1 MKKRLFSLFLS
12 ACLLLSMLPAQ
23 ALALL
28 DGSPLDKR
36 ETDQAR
42 YQIPGSG
49 TVAEA
54 SFEKAWNAI
63 AEAGRGGTVTLT
75 RNVTAK
81 DGSFGSGK
89 GFDAGGRIN
98 LPRGEVTIDLAG
110 HTIDRGLA
118 GAAAREG
125 GGVLYVGSGAVLTL
139 TDSKGGGK
147 ITGGNTTA
155 SGGGAFAAGKLALDG
170 VTISGNKAAVSGGGV
185 YNAGTV
191 SAKGV
196 VTITGNTAGG
206 KANNVFLSAGRTVAV
221 PAGLGNGAR
230 IGVTTASAPQPGAP
244 VTAASGQ
251 LTETDTK
258 RFTSDAGLETA
269 LVNGQVVLRLA
280 SDPVKGSEPE
290 PVQAPQ
296 NAAAQADGPDI
307 VVTLNP
313 MGGTVSTVSSLKINY
328 PASQENYTG
337 LPASPQ
343 KDGYTFGGWYRE
355 QDCSGAEVKNGDA
368 ITPRSAHTLYA
379 SWQAIAQATAEGDEA
394 EYSKD
399 GATVTGTFAA
409 MWNKAATD
417 GGTVKLLQGVTATDG
432 SFGTGA
438 GFSGDIT
445 VTDTMHKDHIYAGG
459 FILVPNGQTITLD
472 LNGHTINRGLS
483 KAQPYGHVIHVGNV
497 NLSDQETGSTATLIL
512 EDSGSTGTITGGNA
526 GGNSGL
532 DAGASIENATMD
544 FGGGVYIAQNG
555 NFTMNGG
562 TITGNHASVGGG
574 IHAFGSCVINN
585 GKIKDNKASITGGG
599 INAPAGQPLTLNG
612 GEITGNTTTLALS
625 GQGAGVF
632 VSNLK
637 TVYISGNPKIH
648 GNYWTPP
655 KDTPKEENIYLTYA
669 LDGTNNDA
677 VLTLTGELGAD
688 ADIRITTARKF
699 EGSTTKIT
707 VGVGDGTYNPSED
720 DKAKFMSDV
729 GYPVSLKGEGTDTP
743 TIIFGKA
750 DKSYTVTYHWNDGTG
765 KTEKQTY
772 TDGDTLALI
781 ADTPTREG
789 YTFDGWF
796 SNDGYIADGDTE
808 ITDASSIDVKS
819 NMDLFAHWTPNTY
832 KITYD
837 ANTGTGTMT
846 ADTAKH
852 GEAFTLPECGF
863 TAPTGKEFDCWA
875 IGSKDTGTKVKAGD
889 THLFEADTIVY
900 ATWKDNATTPDTFT
914 VTYHWNDG
922 SDPEHTDTQTYPLE
936 DGGNNLTFIT
946 EPTREGYTFE
956 GWYNAATG
964 GTKVEEGTAVT
975 KNMDLY
981 AHWEAKT
988 YTITYNANGGTGDMP
1003 KGTATHG
1010 EEFTLPKCGFT
1021 PPEDK
1026 EFDRWAI
1033 GSETGTKVEAEKT
1046 YLFTADTTV
1055 YAIWKD
1061 VETPP
1066 EKETFKITLDANGG
1080 TIGGQPTKTINVEKD
1095 NPYGDLGTP
1104 VREGF
1109 DFIGWFTEEDGGE
1122 QVKSTDI
1129 PTGDT
1134 TLYAHWTKGEEPP
1147 TPDAEARWIY
1157 TDNSDK
1163 TVTEDGTFEDMW
1175 NNAMGLSRASTV
1187 MLLKDITATNGSF
1200 GRGDG
1205 FSDSGFVL
1213 VPDVAAI
1220 TLDLNGKTLSRN
1232 LDTPQQNGHVIE
1244 IEQGAIFTLTDTS
1257 EAQTGMLTGGNTT
1270 DTGGGI
1276 LHRGDE
1282 FYFRG
1287 GKITGNKAE
1296 KNGGGVYHDGKTFL
1310 MTGGEISGNNATS
1323 TGGGVHHLSGTF
1335 QMTGGKISGN
1345 NATDG
1350 GGVYQGGDTFK
1361 MEGGEITENT
1371 ATLGGGVYHY
1381 VGSFQMEDGK
1391 IFENNAKNGGG
1402 VYHDRDTFQMTG
1414 GEITGNNAAEN
1425 GGGVY
1430 HDNDVFRMAGG
1441 KISGNNT
1448 DGNGGGVYH
1457 ANGQFTVEDN
1467 GEISGNTAKNGG
1479 GIYARSS
1486 TGIKKSDASIH
1497 DNTATGNGGGIYLAH
1512 GQLDM
1517 EGGKITGNSAKLG
1530 GGVYYGGEKEGDQP
1544 TFRVA
1549 GTVEVSGNQGG
1560 NVYLTDGML
1569 INNKTGYLL
1578 EDASKIWVT
1587 TEIKPAEGAPVTI
1600 AKPFKDDEN
1609 KSAVFKSDEPYQVQ
1623 WDDAKKEVQL
1633 VVPNKFVVEYDP
1645 NDGTLPDDEKYQYY
1659 DKAGTE
1665 TIKDMPEPSREGYT
1679 FLGWFTEAD
1688 GGEKITEEDNVPVK
1702 SNMTLYAHWE
1712 EIVETFKVT
1721 YDANGGSGTM
1731 RGHTEVL
1738 PDEEITL
1745 KQNGFTAPSGME
1757 FNYWAVGSTSGEQK
1771 KPGDKITVAKDTTV
1785 YAIWKTKSNPPE
1797 PSKPSRPSGGGS
1809 SGGGSSSSSTLTI
1822 TSSAGTG
1829 GSISP
1834 KGRVEVKR
1842 GSDKTYTITAQ
1853 SGYVISDV
1861 LVDGKSVGARS
1872 SYTFEDIRRSH
1883 TIKAV
1888 FTKSA
1893 QQTQQPAQPAVT
1905 TPSTTTAGS
1914 CPRDA
1919 SCPIAPFNDAQPT
1932 AWYHDGVHAC
1942 IANGLMTGTG
1952 NGHFEPSTPLSR
1964 GMLAQILYNR
1974 EGKPAVGGGSTFPDV
1989 PAGAWYE
1996 NAVKRASATGL
2007 VAGYENGSYGPGDA
2021 VTREQLVVILWRHAG
2036 SPVPINSTPF
2046 SDFNDTREYARDA
2059 VRWAY
2064 GSSIISGKEG
2074 NRFDPSGRA
2083 SRAEVA
2089 QMLKNY
2095 FML

>member
-206 KANNVFLSAGRTVAV
+206 KENNVFLSAGRTVAV

-244 VTAASGQ
+244 VTAAAGQ

-269 LVNGQVVLRLA
+269 LVNGKVVLRLA

-290 PVQAPQ
+290 PAQAPQ

-417 GGTVKLLQGVTATDG
+417 GGTVKLLQNVIADENG
-432 SFGTGA
+432 SFGTGT
-438 GFSGDIT
+438 GFGNN
-445 VTDTMHKDHIYAGG
+445 G
-459 FILVPNGQTITLD
+459 FILVPDDKTITLD
-472 LNGHTINRGLS
+472 LNGHTLDRGLTTAIEHGYVIQVS
-483 KAQPYGHVIHVGNV
+483 TEAAQSAGGVP
-497 NLSDQETGSTATLIL
+497 ATFTLQ
-512 EDSGSTGTITGGNA
+512 DSIGGGQITGGNNESTATYPGGGILVMAGDFTMA
-526 GGNSGL
+526 GGKITGNKAAPSSAVPTVDDG
-532 DAGASIENATMD
+532 NRYK
-544 FGGGVYIAQNG
+544 GGGVAFPSSNSS
-555 NFTMNGG
+555 FTM
-562 TITGNHASVGGG
+562 T
-574 IHAFGSCVINN
+574 
-585 GKIKDNKASITGGG
+585 
-599 INAPAGQPLTLNG
+599 G
-612 GEITGNTTTLALS
+612 GEITGNASFIGGGVYAFNDVNVTMRGGKISNNTAF
-625 GQGAGVF
+625 QGAGIYSEGDF
-632 VSNLK
+632 TMSDGEISANTASNDLLSDKRFYEYYGGGVYSAALFTLSGGKIKNNTSGGGGGIYSKSANNFTMTGGEIIGNNAGTIQSSMGGGIQANSK
-637 TVYISGNPKIH
+637 TFTISGGTISGNTAYQGSAMYIFDTTESVNLSDVTITKNEAVVTLPNLIDSRSAVSVHPAVPLNISGSLKIFD
-648 GNYWTPP
+648 NTCNLKNQPDDKSP
-655 KDTPKEENIYLTYA
+655 ANLYLPSRT
-669 LDGTNNDA
+669 
-677 VLTLTGELGAD
+677 VTLTGALTEGAD
-688 ADIRITTARKF
+688 IHVTTAQKPDADNDVDVA
-699 EGSTTKIT
+699 
-707 VGVGDGTYNPSED
+707 VGGGKNTPTESDGTKYTSNENKTAELTD
-720 DKAKFMSDV
+720 DKKIV
-729 GYPVSLKGEGTDTP
+729 LTG
-743 TIIFGKA
+743 
-750 DKSYTVTYHWNDGTG
+750 G
-765 KTEKQTY
+765 KTY
-772 TDGDTLALI
+772 
-781 ADTPTREG
+781 
-789 YTFDGWF
+789 
-796 SNDGYIADGDTE
+796 
-808 ITDASSIDVKS
+808 
-819 NMDLFAHWTPNTY
+819 
-832 KITYD
+832 
-837 ANTGTGTMT
+837 
-846 ADTAKH
+846 
-852 GEAFTLPECGF
+852 
-863 TAPTGKEFDCWA
+863 
-875 IGSKDTGTKVKAGD
+875 
-889 THLFEADTIVY
+889 
-900 ATWKDNATTPDTFT
+900 T

-922 SDPEHTDTQTYPLE
+922 SDPEHTDTQTYP
-936 DGGNNLTFIT
+936 DGDTLTFIT
-946 EPTREGYTFE
+946 PDPERTGYDFK
-956 GWYNAATG
+956 GWFIAATD

-975 KNMDLY
+975 SNMDLY

-988 YTITYNANGGTGDMP
+988 YTITFHENNGSGTMNP
-1003 KGTATHG
+1003 VTVAAGT
-1010 EEFTLPKCGFT
+1010 EYPLPECSFT
-1021 PPEDK
+1021 PPDGK
-1026 EFDRWAI
+1026 VFDVWAI
-1033 GSETGTKVEAEKT
+1033 GSIDGTTKHPSDNITITENT
-1046 YLFTADTTV
+1046 DV

-1080 TIGGQPTKTINVEKD
+1080 TIGGKD
-1095 NPYGDLGTP
+1095 KKVFTVNEGDSYGDKLTAPDPRDGYK
-1104 VREGF
+1104 F
-1109 DFIGWFTEEDGGE
+1109 DGWFDAAEGGTKVE
-1122 QVKSTDI
+1122 SGDT

-1134 TLYAHWTKGEEPP
+1134 TLYAHWTKEEEPP
-1147 TPDAEARWIY
+1147 TPDDPEARY
-1157 TDNSDK
+1157 STTK
-1163 TVTEDGTFEDMW
+1163 PTGETVTNEGTFEDMW
-1175 NNAMGLSRASTV
+1175 KLAVESATGSTV
-1187 MLLKDITATNGSF
+1187 TLLKDITAKTVDGKAGVFGSGKGF
-1200 GRGDG
+1200 GTD
-1205 FSDSGFVL
+1205 GFVL
-1213 VPDVAAI
+1213 VPSGSAGI

-1232 LDTPQQNGHVIE
+1232 LNTPQENGHVIE
-1244 IEQGAIFTLTDTS
+1244 IEQDAIFTLTDNS
-1257 EAQTGMLTGGNTT
+1257 TGKDGKLTGGNTT
-1270 DTGGGI
+1270 GDGGGI
-1276 LHRGDE
+1276 LHRGNE

-1296 KNGGGVYHDGKTFL
+1296 KNGGGIWDSVKGIA
-1310 MTGGEISGNNATS
+1310 MEGGEISGNT
-1323 TGGGVHHLSGTF
+1323 
-1335 QMTGGKISGN
+1335 
-1345 NATDG
+1345 
-1350 GGVYQGGDTFK
+1350 
-1361 MEGGEITENT
+1361 
-1371 ATLGGGVYHY
+1371 
-1381 VGSFQMEDGK
+1381 
-1391 IFENNAKNGGG
+1391 AKNGGG
-1402 VYHDRDTFQMTG
+1402 VYHDSGSFRMMG
-1414 GEITGNNAAEN
+1414 GKITGNTAA
-1425 GGGVY
+1425 
-1430 HDNDVFRMAGG
+1430 
-1441 KISGNNT
+1441 
-1448 DGNGGGVYH
+1448 GNGGGVYH
-1457 ANGQFTVEDN
+1457 ANDQFTVEADS
-1467 GEISGNTAKNGG
+1467 EIFGNTAKNGG

-1497 DNTATGNGGGIYLAH
+1497 DNTATENGGGIYLAH

-1517 EGGKITGNSAKLG
+1517 EGGKITGNTAAGNG
-1530 GGVYYGGEKEGDQP
+1530 GGVYHGGEKEGDQP

-1549 GTVEVSGNQGG
+1549 GTVEVSGNKGG
-1560 NVYLTDGML
+1560 NVYLTAGML
-1569 INNKTGYLL
+1569 INNDTSISLDDKSVIG
-1578 EDASKIWVT
+1578 VT
-1587 TEIKPAEGAPVTI
+1587 TQIKPAENAPVTI
-1600 AKPFKDDEN
+1600 TTPFKDDED
-1609 KSAVFKSDEPYQVQ
+1609 KSDAFSSDEPYLVH
-1623 WDDAKKEVQL
+1623 WDGEKKEVQL
-1633 VVPNKFVVEYDP
+1633 ILPDNKFIVKYDP
-1645 NDGTLPDDEKYQYY
+1645 NGGTLPDGTAFQFY
-1659 DKAGTE
+1659 DNTGAE
-1665 TIKDMPEPSREGYT
+1665 TIKDMPEPTREGYN
-1679 FLGWFTEAD
+1679 FLGWFTD
-1688 GGEKITEEDNVPVK
+1688 PTDGEKITEEDNVPVK
-1702 SNMTLYAHWE
+1702 SKMTLYAHWE

-1731 RGHTEVL
+1731 SGHTEVL

-1771 KPGDKITVAKDTTV
+1771 NPGDKITVAKDTTV
-1785 YAIWKTKSNPPE
+1785 YAIWKTKSNPSE

-1996 NAVKRASATGL
+1996 NAVKRASATGI

>member
-54 SFEKAWNAI
+54 SFENAWNAI

-147 ITGGNTTA
+147 ITGGNTTT

-221 PAGLGNGAR
+221 PSGLGNGAR

-244 VTAASGQ
+244 VAAAAGQ

-269 LVNGQVVLRLA
+269 LVNGKVVLRLA

-313 MGGTVSTVSSLKINY
+313 MGGTASTLHTDKITY
-328 PASQENYTG
+328 PASQETYSG

-399 GATVTGTFAA
+399 GATETGTFEQ
-409 MWNKAATD
+409 MWNKAAEN
-417 GGTVKLLQGVTATDG
+417 GGTVKLLQDVTAAENG
-432 SFGTGA
+432 VFGTGT
-438 GFSGDIT
+438 GFGAPFTWTDNGGT
-445 VTDTMHKDHIYAGG
+445 VNTADGG
-459 FILVPNGQTITLD
+459 YILVPDGKTITLD
-472 LNGHTINRGLS
+472 LNGCTLDR
-483 KAQPYGHVIHVGNV
+483 
-497 NLSDQETGSTATLIL
+497 NLSNNSAIRCGQVIMVGGSTESDPPDGNYAKLTLL
-512 EDSGSTGTITGGNA
+512 DSKGGGTITGGYNRHT
-526 GGNSGL
+526 
-532 DAGASIENATMD
+532 IENDMS
-544 FGGGVYIAQNG
+544 G
-555 NFTMNGG
+555 M
-562 TITGNHASVGGG
+562 GGG
-574 IHAFGSCVINN
+574 IYVTRSGEFVMNSGTISGNIAANGGGIYCFGACTING

-612 GEITGNTTTLALS
+612 GEITGNTTTLPLS

-677 VLTLTGELGAD
+677 VLTLTGKLGAD

-707 VGVGDGTYNPSED
+707 VGVGDGTYTPSED

-729 GYPVSLKGEGTDTP
+729 GYPVNMGQDDNNKP
-743 TIIFGKA
+743 TIIFGEG

-781 ADTPTREG
+781 ADPSPREG

-808 ITDASSIDVKS
+808 ITNVPPIEVMS
-819 NMDLFAHWTPNTY
+819 NMDLFAHWTPETY
-832 KITYD
+832 TITYD
-837 ANTGTGTMT
+837 ANGGSGDMPAGTPTT
-846 ADTAKH
+846 ATH
-852 GEAFTLPECGF
+852 GEDFNLPECSF
-863 TAPTGKEFDCWA
+863 DPPSDDKEFDYWA
-875 IGSKDTGTKVKAGD
+875 IGSVDSSTHVKENETYKFTENTTVFA
-889 THLFEADTIVY
+889 I
-900 ATWKDNATTPDTFT
+900 WKDKATTPDTFT

-936 DGGNNLTFIT
+936 DGDNNLTFIT
-946 EPTREGYTFE
+946 APTREGYTFE
-956 GWYNAATG
+956 GWYNDPTDG
-964 GTKVEEGTAVT
+964 DEVTEGIAVT
-975 KNMDLY
+975 SNMDLY

-988 YTITYNANGGTGDMP
+988 YTITFHENNGSGTMNP
-1003 KGTATHG
+1003 VTVAAGT
-1010 EEFTLPKCGFT
+1010 EYPLPECGFT
-1021 PPEDK
+1021 APDGK
-1026 EFDRWAI
+1026 EFDCWAI
-1033 GSETGTKVEAEKT
+1033 G
-1046 YLFTADTTV
+1046 TADSSIHVKENETYKFTGNTTV

-1080 TIGGQPTKTINVEKD
+1080 KIGGAETKQFTVEKG

-1109 DFIGWFTEEDGGE
+1109 DFDDWYTEAEGGTKVE
-1122 QVKSTDI
+1122 SGDK
-1129 PTGDT
+1129 PTRDT
-1134 TLYAHWTKGEEPP
+1134 TLYAHWTKETP
-1147 TPDAEARWIY
+1147 TPDAEARY
-1157 TDNSDK
+1157 TNNSNQADTK
-1163 TVTEDGTFEDMW
+1163 EGTFEDMW
-1175 NNAMGLSRASTV
+1175 KLAVESATGSTV
-1187 MLLKDITATNGSF
+1187 TLLKDITAKTVDGKAGVFGSGKGF
-1200 GRGDG
+1200 GTD
-1205 FSDSGFVL
+1205 GFVL
-1213 VPDVAAI
+1213 VPSGSAGI

-1232 LDTPQQNGHVIE
+1232 LNTPQENGHVIE
-1244 IEQGAIFTLTDTS
+1244 IEQDAIFTLTDNS
-1257 EAQTGMLTGGNTT
+1257 TGKDGKLTGGNTT
-1270 DTGGGI
+1270 GDGGGI
-1276 LHRGDE
+1276 LHRGNE

-1296 KNGGGVYHDGKTFL
+1296 KNGGGIWDSVKGIA
-1310 MTGGEISGNNATS
+1310 MEGGEISGNT
-1323 TGGGVHHLSGTF
+1323 
-1335 QMTGGKISGN
+1335 
-1345 NATDG
+1345 
-1350 GGVYQGGDTFK
+1350 
-1361 MEGGEITENT
+1361 
-1371 ATLGGGVYHY
+1371 
-1381 VGSFQMEDGK
+1381 
-1391 IFENNAKNGGG
+1391 AKNGGG
-1402 VYHDRDTFQMTG
+1402 VYHDSGSFRMMG
-1414 GEITGNNAAEN
+1414 GKITGNTAA
-1425 GGGVY
+1425 
-1430 HDNDVFRMAGG
+1430 
-1441 KISGNNT
+1441 
-1448 DGNGGGVYH
+1448 GNGGGVYH
-1457 ANGQFTVEDN
+1457 ANDQFTVEADS
-1467 GEISGNTAKNGG
+1467 EIFGNTAKNGG

-1497 DNTATGNGGGIYLAH
+1497 DNTATENGGGIYLAH

-1517 EGGKITGNSAKLG
+1517 EGGKIIGNTAAGNG
-1530 GGVYYGGEKEGDQP
+1530 GGVYHGGEKTGDTP

-1549 GTVEVSGNQGG
+1549 NTVEVSGNQGG

-1569 INNKTGYLL
+1569 INNSTGYLL

-1587 TEIKPAEGAPVTI
+1587 TEIKPAEDAPVTI

-1609 KSAVFKSDEPYQVQ
+1609 KSAVFKSDGPYQVQ
-1623 WDDAKKEVQL
+1623 WDDAEKEVQL
-1633 VVPNKFVVEYDP
+1633 VVPDKFVVEYDP

-1665 TIKDMPEPSREGYT
+1665 TVKDMPEPFREGYK
-1679 FLGWFTEAD
+1679 FLGWFTGPTD
-1688 GGEKITEEDNVPVK
+1688 GEKITEEDNVPVK
-1702 SNMTLYAHWE
+1702 SNMTLYAHWK

-1721 YDANGGSGTM
+1721 YNANGGSGTM

-1771 KPGDKITVAKDTTV
+1771 NPGDKITVAKDTTV
-1785 YAIWKTKSNPPE
+1785 YAIWKTKSNPSE

-1888 FTKSA
+1888 FTKQA
-1893 QQTQQPAQPAVT
+1893 QQTQTQQPAQPAVT

>member
-244 VTAASGQ
+244 VTAAAGQ

-269 LVNGQVVLRLA
+269 LVNGKVVLRLA

-290 PVQAPQ
+290 PAQAPQ

-368 ITPRSAHTLYA
+368 ITPRSNHTLYA
-379 SWQAIAQATAEGDEA
+379 SWQAIAQATAEGDDEA
-394 EYSKD
+394 EYIKD
-399 GATVTGTFAA
+399 ETTPSERGTFAE
-409 MWNKAATD
+409 MWNKAAEN
-417 GGTVKLLQGVTATDG
+417 GGTVKLLQNVTATDG
-432 SFGTGA
+432 SFGNAA
-438 GFSGDIT
+438 GDGFGE
-445 VTDTMHKDHIYAGG
+445 GG
-459 FILVPNGQTITLD
+459 FILVPDDKTITLD
-472 LNGHTINRGLS
+472 LNGYTLDRGLN
-483 KAQPYGHVIHVGNV
+483 KEGATAIAHGYVIQVGTDAAV
-497 NLSDQETGSTATLIL
+497 GGGGDPATFTLT
-512 EDSGSTGTITGGNA
+512 DSSVSHDGQITGGNNISSTAYPGGGILVKA
-526 GGNSGL
+526 GNFTMEGGKITGNKAAPGQL
-532 DAGASIENATMD
+532 VNIATGEKYK
-544 FGGGVYIAQNG
+544 GGGVAFPSSG
-555 NFTMNGG
+555 SSFTMNGG
-562 TITGNHASVGGG
+562 EISNNTSFIGGGVYAFNGVNVTMRGGKISNNTAFQGAGIYSEGDFTMSDGEISANTASSIFLISSENKRYEYYGGGVYSKALFTLSGGKIKNNTSGGGGGIYSKSTNNFTMTGGEISGNTAEMSNGAVGGG
-574 IHAFGSCVINN
+574 IWAELAQ
-585 GKIKDNKASITGGG
+585 NKTFTISGG
-599 INAPAGQPLTLNG
+599 T
-612 GEITGNTTTLALS
+612 
-625 GQGAGVF
+625 
-632 VSNLK
+632 
-637 TVYISGNPKIH
+637 ISGNTAYQSSAVSIH
-648 GNYWTPP
+648 GYDVSANLSDVTI
-655 KDTPKEENIYLTYA
+655 TENTDVVYNADLIASRDAVSVSTEVTLNISGSLKIFNNTCNLKNEPNTLYPANLYLHTTSYVSDPIQIPQTVTLTSPLA
-669 LDGTNNDA
+669 TDANIHVKTKIKPTAGTNVDVA
-677 VLTLTGELGAD
+677 VGGGTPAYTPSDGDRAKFTSDEKYKVELIDEKIVLT
-688 ADIRITTARKF
+688 
-699 EGSTTKIT
+699 
-707 VGVGDGTYNPSED
+707 GDKT
-720 DKAKFMSDV
+720 
-729 GYPVSLKGEGTDTP
+729 
-743 TIIFGKA
+743 
-750 DKSYTVTYHWNDGTG
+750 YTVTYHWNDGSDSEET
-765 KTEKQTY
+765 KTQTY
-772 TDGDTLALI
+772 PLEDGDNNLTFI
-781 ADTPTREG
+781 TPDPERTGYDFKGWYDAATGGEKVSEG
-789 YTFDGWF
+789 T
-796 SNDGYIADGDTE
+796 AVT
-808 ITDASSIDVKS
+808 S
-819 NMDLFAHWTPNTY
+819 NMDLYAHWEAKTYTITFHANEGSGSMPN
-832 KITYD
+832 
-837 ANTGTGTMT
+837 
-846 ADTAKH
+846 DTATH

-863 TAPTGKEFDCWA
+863 TAPTGKEFDGWA
-875 IGSKDTGTKVKAGD
+875 IGSIDGITK
-889 THLFEADTIVY
+889 HPS
-900 ATWKDNATTPDTFT
+900 DNIT
-914 VTYHWNDG
+914 
-922 SDPEHTDTQTYPLE
+922 
-936 DGGNNLTFIT
+936 IT
-946 EPTREGYTFE
+946 ENT
-956 GWYNAATG
+956 
-964 GTKVEEGTAVT
+964 
-975 KNMDLY
+975 D
-981 AHWEAKT
+981 
-988 YTITYNANGGTGDMP
+988 
-1003 KGTATHG
+1003 
-1010 EEFTLPKCGFT
+1010 
-1021 PPEDK
+1021 
-1026 EFDRWAI
+1026 
-1033 GSETGTKVEAEKT
+1033 
-1046 YLFTADTTV
+1046 V

-1061 VETPP
+1061 KATAP
-1066 EKETFKITLDANGG
+1066 ETFTITLDANGG
-1080 TIGGQPTKTINVEKD
+1080 TIGGADSKEITVNKD
-1095 NPYGDLGTP
+1095 DPYGDKLIKP
-1104 VREGF
+1104 DSRDGF
-1109 DFIGWFTEEDGGE
+1109 TFDGWFDATEGGTKVE
-1122 QVKSTDI
+1122 SGDT

-1134 TLYAHWTKGEEPP
+1134 TLYAHWTKDAPAPDTYTITLDANGGTIGGAETKQFTVEKGNPYGDLGTPVRDGYKFDGWFDAAEGGNRVTNDTTPTEDTILYAHWTKKEEPP
-1147 TPDAEARWIY
+1147 TPDDPEARY
-1157 TDNSDK
+1157 STTK
-1163 TVTEDGTFEDMW
+1163 PTGETVTNEGTFEDMW
-1175 NNAMGLSRASTV
+1175 NLAVESATASTV
-1187 MLLKDITATNGSF
+1187 TLLKDITAKTVDGKAGVFGSGKGF
-1200 GRGDG
+1200 GTG
-1205 FSDSGFVL
+1205 GFVL
-1213 VPDVAAI
+1213 VPSGSAGI

-1232 LDTPQQNGHVIE
+1232 LDTPQENGHVIE
-1244 IEQGAIFTLTDTS
+1244 IEQGAIFTLTDNS
-1257 EAQTGMLTGGNTT
+1257 TGKDGKLTGGNTT
-1270 DTGGGI
+1270 GDGGGI
-1276 LHRGDE
+1276 LYHGKNLE
-1282 FYFRG
+1282 LLG
-1287 GKITGNKAE
+1287 GKIAGNIAAG
-1296 KNGGGVYHDGKTFL
+1296 NGGGIWDSGQGIA
-1310 MTGGEISGNNATS
+1310 MEGGEISGNT
-1323 TGGGVHHLSGTF
+1323 
-1335 QMTGGKISGN
+1335 
-1345 NATDG
+1345 
-1350 GGVYQGGDTFK
+1350 
-1361 MEGGEITENT
+1361 
-1371 ATLGGGVYHY
+1371 
-1381 VGSFQMEDGK
+1381 
-1391 IFENNAKNGGG
+1391 AKNGGG
-1402 VYHDRDTFQMTG
+1402 VYHDSGSFRMMG
-1414 GEITGNNAAEN
+1414 GKITGNTAA
-1425 GGGVY
+1425 
-1430 HDNDVFRMAGG
+1430 
-1441 KISGNNT
+1441 
-1448 DGNGGGVYH
+1448 GNGGGVYH
-1457 ANGQFTVEDN
+1457 ANDQFTVEDN
-1467 GEISGNTAKNGG
+1467 GEIFGNTAKNGG

-1486 TGIKKSDASIH
+1486 TGIRKTGASIH
-1497 DNTATGNGGGIYLAH
+1497 DNTATENGGGIYLAH

-1517 EGGKITGNSAKLG
+1517 EGGKIIGNSAKLG
-1530 GGVYYGGEKEGDQP
+1530 GGVYYGGEKEVDQP

-1569 INNKTGYLL
+1569 INNDTGYLL

-1609 KSAVFKSDEPYQVQ
+1609 KSAVFKSDGPYQVQ

-1633 VVPNKFVVEYDP
+1633 VVPDKFVVEYDP
-1645 NDGTLPDDEKYQYY
+1645 NDGTLPDDVKFQFY
-1659 DKAGTE
+1659 DKAGTA
-1665 TIKDMPEPSREGYT
+1665 TVKDMPEPSREGYK
-1679 FLGWFTEAD
+1679 FLGWFTD
-1688 GGEKITEEDNVPVK
+1688 PTDGEKITEEDNVPVK

-1731 RGHTEVL
+1731 TGHTEVL

-1771 KPGDKITVAKDTTV
+1771 NPGDKITVAKDTTV
-1785 YAIWKTKSNPPE
+1785 YAIWKTKSNPSE

-1888 FTKSA
+1888 FTKQA
-1893 QQTQQPAQPAVT
+1893 QQTQTQQPAQPAVT

-1996 NAVKRASATGL
+1996 NAVKRASATGI

>member
-244 VTAASGQ
+244 VTAAAGQ

-290 PVQAPQ
+290 PAQAPQ

-313 MGGTVSTVSSLKINY
+313 MGGTVSTVSSLKITY

-379 SWQAIAQATAEGDEA
+379 SWQAIARATAEGDDEA
-394 EYSKD
+394 EYIKD
-399 GATVTGTFAA
+399 ETTPSERGTFAE
-409 MWNKAATD
+409 MWNKAAKN
-417 GGTVKLLQGVTATDG
+417 GGTVKLLQDVTAAENG
-432 SFGTGA
+432 VFGTGT
-438 GFSGDIT
+438 GFGAPFTWTDSGGT
-445 VTDTMHKDHIYAGG
+445 VNTADGG
-459 FILVPNGQTITLD
+459 YILVPDGKTITLD
-472 LNGHTINRGLS
+472 LNGCTLDR
-483 KAQPYGHVIHVGNV
+483 
-497 NLSDQETGSTATLIL
+497 NLSNNSAIRCGQVIMVGGSTESDPPDGNYAKLTLL
-512 EDSGSTGTITGGNA
+512 DSKGGGTITGGYNRHT
-526 GGNSGL
+526 
-532 DAGASIENATMD
+532 IENDMS
-544 FGGGVYIAQNG
+544 G
-555 NFTMNGG
+555 M
-562 TITGNHASVGGG
+562 GGG
-574 IHAFGSCVINN
+574 IYVTRSGEFVMNSGTISGNIAANGGGIYCFGACTING

-612 GEITGNTTTLALS
+612 GEITGNTTTLPLS

-677 VLTLTGELGAD
+677 VLTLTGKLGAD

-707 VGVGDGTYNPSED
+707 VGVGDGTYTPSED

-729 GYPVSLKGEGTDTP
+729 GYPVNMGQDDNNKP
-743 TIIFGKA
+743 TIIFGEG

-781 ADTPTREG
+781 ADPSPREG

-808 ITDASSIDVKS
+808 ITNVPPIEVMS
-819 NMDLFAHWTPNTY
+819 NMDLFAHWTPETY
-832 KITYD
+832 TITYD
-837 ANTGTGTMT
+837 ANGGSGDMPAGTPTT
-846 ADTAKH
+846 ATH

-875 IGSKDTGTKVKAGD
+875 IGTETGAQKKAGETHIFTED
-889 THLFEADTIVY
+889 TTVY
-900 ATWKDNATTPDTFT
+900 AIWKDKATTPDTFT
-914 VTYHWNDG
+914 VIYHWNDG
-922 SDPEHTDTQTYPLE
+922 SDPEHTDTQTYP
-936 DGGNNLTFIT
+936 DGDTLTFIT
-946 EPTREGYTFE
+946 PDPERTGYDFK
-956 GWYNAATG
+956 GWFIAATG
-964 GTKVEEGTAVT
+964 GEKVSEGTAVT
-975 KNMDLY
+975 SNMDLY

-988 YTITYNANGGTGDMP
+988 YTITFRENNGSGTMNP
-1003 KGTATHG
+1003 VTVAVGT
-1010 EEFTLPKCGFT
+1010 EYPLPECSFTAPDG
-1021 PPEDK
+1021 K
-1026 EFDRWAI
+1026 EFDCWAI
-1033 GSETGTKVEAEKT
+1033 GSIDGTTKHPSDNITITENT
-1046 YLFTADTTV
+1046 DV

-1080 TIGGQPTKTINVEKD
+1080 TIGGAETKQFTVEKG

-1104 VREGF
+1104 VRDGYKF
-1109 DFIGWFTEEDGGE
+1109 DGWFDAAEGGNR
-1122 QVKSTDI
+1122 VTNDTT

-1134 TLYAHWTKGEEPP
+1134 TLYAHWTKEETP
-1147 TPDAEARWIY
+1147 TPDDPEARY
-1157 TDNSDK
+1157 STTK
-1163 TVTEDGTFEDMW
+1163 PTGETVTNEGTFEDMW
-1175 NNAMGLSRASTV
+1175 NLAVESATGSTV
-1187 MLLKDITATNGSF
+1187 TLLKDITAKTVDGKAGIFGSGKGF
-1200 GRGDG
+1200 GTG
-1205 FSDSGFVL
+1205 GFVL
-1213 VPDVAAI
+1213 VPSGSAGI

-1244 IEQGAIFTLTDTS
+1244 IEQGAIFTLTDNS
-1257 EAQTGMLTGGNTT
+1257 TGKDGKLTGGNTT
-1270 DTGGGI
+1270 GDGGGI
-1276 LHRGDE
+1276 LYHGE
-1282 FYFRG
+1282 NLKLLG
-1287 GKITGNKAE
+1287 GKIAGNIAAGNGGGIWDSGKGIAMEGGEISGNTAAE
-1296 KNGGGVYHDGKTFL
+1296 NGGGICAASGDDISMSGGVIKGNTAQNGGGVYHTALAFS
-1310 MTGGEISGNNATS
+1310 MSGGEI
-1323 TGGGVHHLSGTF
+1323 F
-1335 QMTGGKISGN
+1335 
-1345 NATDG
+1345 
-1350 GGVYQGGDTFK
+1350 
-1361 MEGGEITENT
+1361 
-1371 ATLGGGVYHY
+1371 
-1381 VGSFQMEDGK
+1381 
-1391 IFENNAKNGGG
+1391 
-1402 VYHDRDTFQMTG
+1402 
-1414 GEITGNNAAEN
+1414 
-1425 GGGVY
+1425 
-1430 HDNDVFRMAGG
+1430 
-1441 KISGNNT
+1441 
-1448 DGNGGGVYH
+1448 
-1457 ANGQFTVEDN
+1457 
-1467 GEISGNTAKNGG
+1467 GNTAKNGG

-1486 TGIKKSDASIH
+1486 TGIRKTGASIH
-1497 DNTATGNGGGIYLAH
+1497 DNTATGNGGGIYLAR

-1517 EGGKITGNSAKLG
+1517 EGGKITGNTAAGNG
-1530 GGVYYGGEKEGDQP
+1530 GGVYHGGEKTGDTP

-1569 INNKTGYLL
+1569 INNGNTNTSLDDK
-1578 EDASKIWVT
+1578 SVIWVT
-1587 TEIKPAEGAPVTI
+1587 TQIKPAENAPVTI
-1600 AKPFKDDEN
+1600 TTPFKNDED
-1609 KSAVFKSDEPYQVQ
+1609 KSAAFSSDEPYLVH
-1623 WDDAKKEVQL
+1623 WDGEKKEVQL
-1633 VVPNKFVVEYDP
+1633 ILPDNKFIVKYDP
-1645 NDGTLPDDEKYQYY
+1645 NGGTLPDGTAFQFY
-1659 DKAGTE
+1659 DNTGAE
-1665 TIKDMPEPSREGYT
+1665 TIKDMPEPTREGYN
-1679 FLGWFTEAD
+1679 FLGWFTD
-1688 GGEKITEEDNVPVK
+1688 PTDGEKITEEDNVPVK

-1731 RGHTEVL
+1731 TGHTEVL

-1771 KPGDKITVAKDTTV
+1771 NPGDKITVAKDTTV

-1809 SGGGSSSSSTLTI
+1809 SGGSSSSSTLTI

-1893 QQTQQPAQPAVT
+1893 QQTQPQQPAQPAVT

-1996 NAVKRASATGL
+1996 NAVKRASATGI

>member
-147 ITGGNTTA
+147 ITGGNTTT

-244 VTAASGQ
+244 VTAAAGQ

-290 PVQAPQ
+290 PAQAPQ

-343 KDGYTFGGWYRE
+343 KDGSTFGGWYRE

-399 GATVTGTFAA
+399 GTTTDRGSFEE
-409 MWNKAATD
+409 MWSKAATD
-417 GGTVKLLQGVTATDG
+417 GGTVKLLQGVTADENG
-432 SFGTGA
+432 SFGTGT

-445 VTDTMHKDHIYAGG
+445 VTDTMHKDHIYDGG
-459 FILVPNGQTITLD
+459 FILVPDGQTITLD

-497 NLSDQETGSTATLIL
+497 KLSHLETGSEATLIL
-512 EDSGSTGTITGGNA
+512 KDSGSTGTITGGNA

-532 DAGASIENATMD
+532 DVGASIENATMD

-555 NFTMNGG
+555 NFSMNGG

-585 GKIKDNKASITGGG
+585 GKITNNTASISAGG
-599 INAPAGQPLTLNG
+599 INASASQPLTLKNC
-612 GEITGNTTTLALS
+612 EITGNTATVPLPAGS
-625 GQGAGVF
+625 SVAAGVD
-632 VSNLK
+632 VSSSR
-637 TVYISGNPKIH
+637 TVNISGSPKIY
-648 GNYWTPP
+648 GNYWAPSG
-655 KDTPKEENIYLTYA
+655 KTPKASNVYLNNAYDGS
-669 LDGTNNDA
+669 LDDA
-677 VLTLTGELGAD
+677 VLTLTGKLNSD

-707 VGVGDGTYNPSED
+707 VGVGGGTYNPSED

-729 GYPVSLKGEGTDTP
+729 GYPVALDQENPDNP

-765 KTEKQTY
+765 KTERETY
-772 TDGDTLALI
+772 PKDGTNTLTLI
-781 ADTPTREG
+781 ADPSPREG

-796 SNDGYIADGDTE
+796 SNDGYIADGETQ
-808 ITDASSIDVKS
+808 ITNDSKITVDS

-837 ANTGTGTMT
+837 PNEGSGSMSEG
-846 ADTAKH
+846 TAKH

-875 IGSKDTGTKVKAGD
+875 INDKDTGIKVNAGD
-889 THLFEADTIVY
+889 THLFEKNTTVY
-900 ATWKDNATTPDTFT
+900 ATWKDKATTPDTFT

-922 SDPEHTDTQTYPLE
+922 SDPEHTDTQTYP
-936 DGGNNLTFIT
+936 DGDTLTFIT
-946 EPTREGYTFE
+946 PDPERTGYDFK
-956 GWYNAATG
+956 GWFIAATG
-964 GTKVEEGTAVT
+964 GTKVEEGTEVT
-975 KNMDLY
+975 SNMDLY
-981 AHWEAKT
+981 AHWEPKT
-988 YTITYNANGGTGDMP
+988 YTITYDPNRGTGDMP
-1003 KGTATHG
+1003 EGTATHG

-1080 TIGGQPTKTINVEKD
+1080 TIDGENTKDIEVEEGST
-1095 NPYGDLGTP
+1095 YGDKLIAPDT
-1104 VREGF
+1104 REGYKF
-1109 DFIGWFTEEDGGE
+1109 DGWFNAKENGTKVERGD
-1122 QVKSTDI
+1122 K
-1129 PTGDT
+1129 PTGNT
-1134 TLYAHWTKGEEPP
+1134 ILYAHWTEEDEPP
-1147 TPDAEARWIY
+1147 TPDDPEARY
-1157 TDNSDK
+1157 TNNSNQADTK
-1163 TVTEDGTFEDMW
+1163 EGTFEDMW
-1175 NNAMGLSRASTV
+1175 RRAVESPAGSTV
-1187 MLLKDITATNGSF
+1187 TLLKDITAENGSF
-1200 GRGDG
+1200 GSGEG
-1205 FSDSGFVL
+1205 FGTDGFVL
-1213 VPDVAAI
+1213 VPSGSAAI

-1232 LDTPQQNGHVIE
+1232 LDTPQENGHVIE
-1244 IEQGAIFTLTDTS
+1244 IEESATLFLDDTS
-1257 EAQTGMLTGGNTT
+1257 KEQTGKLTGGNTT
-1270 DTGGGI
+1270 GNGGGI
-1276 LHRGDE
+1276 LYHGKDLKLS
-1282 FYFRG
+1282 G
-1287 GKITGNKAE
+1287 GKIAGNIAAG
-1296 KNGGGVYHDGKTFL
+1296 NGGGIWDSGKGIA
-1310 MTGGEISGNNATS
+1310 MEGGEISGNT
-1323 TGGGVHHLSGTF
+1323 
-1335 QMTGGKISGN
+1335 
-1345 NATDG
+1345 
-1350 GGVYQGGDTFK
+1350 
-1361 MEGGEITENT
+1361 
-1371 ATLGGGVYHY
+1371 
-1381 VGSFQMEDGK
+1381 
-1391 IFENNAKNGGG
+1391 AKNGGG
-1402 VYHDRDTFQMTG
+1402 VYHDSGSFRMMG
-1414 GEITGNNAAEN
+1414 GKITGNTAA
-1425 GGGVY
+1425 
-1430 HDNDVFRMAGG
+1430 
-1441 KISGNNT
+1441 
-1448 DGNGGGVYH
+1448 GNGGGVYH
-1457 ANGQFTVEDN
+1457 ANDQFTVEDN
-1467 GEISGNTAKNGG
+1467 GEIFGNTAKNGG

-1486 TGIKKSDASIH
+1486 TGIRKTGASIH
-1497 DNTATGNGGGIYLAH
+1497 DNTATENGGGIYLAH

-1517 EGGKITGNSAKLG
+1517 EGGKITGNTAAGNG
-1530 GGVYYGGEKEGDQP
+1530 GGVYHGGEKTGDTP

-1549 GTVEVSGNQGG
+1549 NTVEVSGNQGG

-1569 INNKTGYLL
+1569 INNDTGYLL

-1609 KSAVFKSDEPYQVQ
+1609 KSAVFKSDGPYQVQ

-1645 NDGTLPDDEKYQYY
+1645 NDGTLPDDKKYQYY

-1688 GGEKITEEDNVPVK
+1688 GGEKVTEEDNVPVER
-1702 SNMTLYAHWE
+1702 NMTLYAHWE
-1712 EIVETFKVT
+1712 EIVETFTVT

-1731 RGHTEVL
+1731 SGHTEVL

-1771 KPGDKITVAKDTTV
+1771 NPGDKITVAKDTTV
-1785 YAIWKTKSNPPE
+1785 YAIWKTKSNPSE

-1996 NAVKRASATGL
+1996 NAVKRASATGI

>member
-12 ACLLLSMLPAQ
+12 VCLLLSMLPAQ

-36 ETDQAR
+36 ETDQVR

-147 ITGGNTTA
+147 ITGGNTTT

-206 KANNVFLSAGRTVAV
+206 KENNVFLSAGRTVAV

-244 VTAASGQ
+244 VTAAAGQ

-269 LVNGQVVLRLA
+269 LVNGKVVLRLA
-280 SDPVKGSEPE
+280 SDPLTGSETE

-313 MGGTVSTVSSLKINY
+313 MGGTASTLHTDKITY
-328 PASQENYTG
+328 PASQETYSG

-368 ITPRSAHTLYA
+368 ITPRSNHTLYA
-379 SWQAIAQATAEGDEA
+379 SWQAIAQATAEGAEA

-399 GATVTGTFAA
+399 GATETGTFEQ
-409 MWNKAATD
+409 MWNKAAEN
-417 GGTVKLLQGVTATDG
+417 GGTVKLLQDVTAAENG
-432 SFGTGA
+432 VFGTGT
-438 GFSGDIT
+438 GFGAPFTWTDNGGT
-445 VTDTMHKDHIYAGG
+445 VNTADGG
-459 FILVPNGQTITLD
+459 YILVPDGKTITLD
-472 LNGHTINRGLS
+472 LNGCTLDR
-483 KAQPYGHVIHVGNV
+483 
-497 NLSDQETGSTATLIL
+497 NLSNNSAIRCGQVIMVGGSTESDPPDGNYAKLTLL
-512 EDSGSTGTITGGNA
+512 DSKGGGTITGGYNRHT
-526 GGNSGL
+526 
-532 DAGASIENATMD
+532 IENDMS
-544 FGGGVYIAQNG
+544 G
-555 NFTMNGG
+555 M
-562 TITGNHASVGGG
+562 GGG
-574 IHAFGSCVINN
+574 IYVTRSGEFVMNSGTISGNIAAKGGGIYCFGACTING

-655 KDTPKEENIYLTYA
+655 KDTPKEENIYLAKA
-669 LDGTNNDA
+669 LMPGDNDA
-677 VLTLTGELGAD
+677 DLTLTGKLNSD
-688 ADIRITTARKF
+688 ADIRITTAR
-699 EGSTTKIT
+699 EIDGTTITELT
-707 VGVGDGTYNPSED
+707 VGVGNGTYKPTSSD
-720 DKAKFMSDV
+720 RDKFMSDV

-743 TIIFGKA
+743 TIIFGNG

-808 ITDASSIDVKS
+808 IKDTDAIEVTA
-819 NMDLFAHWTPNTY
+819 NMDLFAHWTPETY

-837 ANTGTGTMT
+837 ANGGSGDMPEAT
-846 ADTAKH
+846 ATRDVPF
-852 GEAFTLPECGF
+852 ELPNCGF
-863 TAPTGKEFDCWA
+863 TAPAGKEFDCWA
-875 IGSKDTGTKVKAGD
+875 IGTVDSSTHVKENETYKFTENTTVFA
-889 THLFEADTIVY
+889 I
-900 ATWKDNATTPDTFT
+900 WKDKATTPDTFT

-936 DGGNNLTFIT
+936 DGDNNLTFIT
-946 EPTREGYTFE
+946 PDPERTGYDFK
-956 GWYNAATG
+956 GWFIAATG
-964 GTKVEEGTAVT
+964 GTKVEEGTEVT
-975 KNMDLY
+975 SNMDLY

-988 YTITYNANGGTGDMP
+988 YTITYDPNGGSGSMP
-1003 KGTATHG
+1003 EGTQTTATHG
-1010 EEFTLPKCGFT
+1010 EEFTLPECGFT
-1021 PPEDK
+1021 APTGK
-1026 EFDRWAI
+1026 EFDCWAI
-1033 GSETGTKVEAEKT
+1033 GTETGAQKKAGETHI
-1046 YLFTADTTV
+1046 FTEDTTV

-1104 VREGF
+1104 VRDGYKFDGWYTAAEGGNRVTN
-1109 DFIGWFTEEDGGE
+1109 DTTPTE
-1122 QVKSTDI
+1122 
-1129 PTGDT
+1129 DT
-1134 TLYAHWTKGEEPP
+1134 TLYAHWKKEDEPP

-1163 TVTEDGTFEDMW
+1163 TVTEDGTFEGMW
-1175 NNAMGLSRASTV
+1175 NNAMDLPGASTV
-1187 MLLKDITATNGSF
+1187 MLLKNITATNGSF
-1200 GRGDG
+1200 GSGKG
-1205 FSDSGFVL
+1205 FGTDGFVL
-1213 VPDVAAI
+1213 VPSGSAAI

-1232 LDTPQQNGHVIE
+1232 LNTPQQNGHVIE
-1244 IEQGAIFTLTDTS
+1244 IEQGAIFTLTDNS
-1257 EAQTGMLTGGNTT
+1257 TGKDGKLTGGNTT
-1270 DTGGGI
+1270 GDGGGI
-1276 LHRGDE
+1276 LHRGNE

-1287 GKITGNKAE
+1287 GKITGNKA
-1296 KNGGGVYHDGKTFL
+1296 KNGGGIWDSGKGIA
-1310 MTGGEISGNNATS
+1310 MTGGEISGNNA
-1323 TGGGVHHLSGTF
+1323 
-1335 QMTGGKISGN
+1335 
-1345 NATDG
+1345 D
-1350 GGVYQGGDTFK
+1350 
-1361 MEGGEITENT
+1361 
-1371 ATLGGGVYHY
+1371 
-1381 VGSFQMEDGK
+1381 
-1391 IFENNAKNGGG
+1391 
-1402 VYHDRDTFQMTG
+1402 
-1414 GEITGNNAAEN
+1414 EN

-1430 HDNDVFRMAGG
+1430 HDSGSFRMMGG
-1441 KISGNNT
+1441 KITGNT
-1448 DGNGGGVYH
+1448 AAGNGGGVYH
-1457 ANGQFTVEDN
+1457 ANGQFTVEKDS
-1467 GEISGNTAKNGG
+1467 EIFGNTAKNGG

-1497 DNTATGNGGGIYLAH
+1497 DNTATENGGGIYLAH

-1517 EGGKITGNSAKLG
+1517 EGGKITGNTAAGNG
-1530 GGVYYGGEKEGDQP
+1530 GGVYHGGEKTGDTP

-1549 GTVEVSGNQGG
+1549 NTVEVSGNQGG

-1569 INNKTGYLL
+1569 INNSTGYLL

-1587 TEIKPAEGAPVTI
+1587 TEIKPAEDAPVTI

-1623 WDDAKKEVQL
+1623 WDDVEKEVQL

-1645 NDGTLPDDEKYQYY
+1645 NDGTLPDDKKYQYY
-1659 DKAGTE
+1659 DKAGTA
-1665 TIKDMPEPSREGYT
+1665 TVKDMPEPSREGYK
-1679 FLGWFTEAD
+1679 FLGWFTD
-1688 GGEKITEEDNVPVK
+1688 PTNGEKITEEDNVPVK

-1721 YDANGGSGTM
+1721 YNANGGSGTM
-1731 RGHTEVL
+1731 SGHTEVL

-1745 KQNGFTAPSGME
+1745 RQNGFTAPSGME

-1771 KPGDKITVAKDTTV
+1771 NPGDKITVAKDTTV
-1785 YAIWKTKSNPPE
+1785 YAIWKTKSNPSE

-1809 SGGGSSSSSTLTI
+1809 SGGSSSSSTLTI

-1893 QQTQQPAQPAVT
+1893 QQTQTQQPAQPAVT

-1996 NAVKRASATGL
+1996 NAVKRASATGI

>member
-206 KANNVFLSAGRTVAV
+206 KENNVFLSAGRTVAV

-244 VTAASGQ
+244 VAAAAGQ

-269 LVNGQVVLRLA
+269 LVNGKVVLRLA
-280 SDPVKGSEPE
+280 SDPVKGSETE

-379 SWQAIAQATAEGDEA
+379 SWQAIAQTTAEGDEA

-399 GATVTGTFAA
+399 GTTTDRGSFEE
-409 MWNKAATD
+409 MWSKAATD
-417 GGTVKLLQGVTATDG
+417 GGTVKLLQGVTADENG
-432 SFGTGA
+432 SFGTGT
-438 GFSGDIT
+438 GFGE
-445 VTDTMHKDHIYAGG
+445 GG
-459 FILVPNGQTITLD
+459 FILVPDDKTITLD
-472 LNGHTINRGLS
+472 LNGHTIDRGLNTARS
-483 KAQPYGHVIHVGNV
+483 KGYVIQVGTENALGAIDDRA
-497 NLSDQETGSTATLIL
+497 NFTLKDSG
-512 EDSGSTGTITGGNA
+512 DSGSGTITGGYNEGSA
-526 GGNSGL
+526 AYPGGGILVKVGNF
-532 DAGASIENATMD
+532 TMEGGKITGNKCRSLKAVSSETD
-544 FGGGVYIAQNG
+544 EYKRYKGGGVAFPTSDSKFIMNGGEISDNESFLGGGVYAFTGVKTDITGGKISENKAYQGGGIYSQGTLTISNG
-555 NFTMNGG
+555 EISHNAATNILFIDFNKAYQHYGGGVYSKGTFTLSNGEISSNSAIGGGGVFSSSNFTMTGGSISENITGRGSTASHGGGIWSFPSGGTTFQMSGG
-562 TITGNHASVGGG
+562 TIQENYADVGSGIAFNGTNTDTVILSGGIISNNTATPVNQKLLGVGVSINASINVQISGNLQIYGNTGKVNNVTKPVNLYLPAQPNQRTVTLADALGDDAKIHVTTEDKPTAGANVDVAVGGG
-574 IHAFGSCVINN
+574 TYTPTETDRAKFTSDENYTVELTD
-585 GKIKDNKASITGGG
+585 DNKIVL
-599 INAPAGQPLTLNG
+599 AGEKLPTW
-612 GEITGNTTTLALS
+612 
-625 GQGAGVF
+625 
-632 VSNLK
+632 
-637 TVYISGNPKIH
+637 TVKY
-648 GNYWTPP
+648 
-655 KDTPKEENIYLTYA
+655 DQ
-669 LDGTNNDA
+669 
-677 VLTLTGELGAD
+677 
-688 ADIRITTARKF
+688 
-699 EGSTTKIT
+699 
-707 VGVGDGTYNPSED
+707 
-720 DKAKFMSDV
+720 
-729 GYPVSLKGEGTDTP
+729 
-743 TIIFGKA
+743 
-750 DKSYTVTYHWNDGTG
+750 NDGTG
-765 KTEKQTY
+765 TMDDDTVTVDKDATEAQFTLPPC
-772 TDGDTLALI
+772 TFTPPDGK
-781 ADTPTREG
+781 E
-789 YTFDGWF
+789 FDGWAVG
-796 SNDGYIADGDTE
+796 SPTAAKNQPGAE
-808 ITDASSIDVKS
+808 ITLTQSETTVYALWK
-819 NMDLFAHWTPNTY
+819 AKTY
-832 KITYD
+832 TITFHE
-837 ANTGTGTMT
+837 NNGSGTMNPVT
-846 ADTAKH
+846 VAAGT
-852 GEAFTLPECGF
+852 EYELPECSF
-863 TAPTGKEFDCWA
+863 TPPTGKEFDCWA
-875 IGSKDTGTKVKAGD
+875 IGSIDGTTKHPSD
-889 THLFEADTIVY
+889 NITITENTDVY
-900 ATWKDNATTPDTFT
+900 AIWKDKATTPDTFT
-914 VTYHWNDG
+914 
-922 SDPEHTDTQTYPLE
+922 
-936 DGGNNLTFIT
+936 
-946 EPTREGYTFE
+946 
-956 GWYNAATG
+956 
-964 GTKVEEGTAVT
+964 
-975 KNMDLY
+975 
-981 AHWEAKT
+981 
-988 YTITYNANGGTGDMP
+988 
-1003 KGTATHG
+1003 
-1010 EEFTLPKCGFT
+1010 
-1021 PPEDK
+1021 
-1026 EFDRWAI
+1026 
-1033 GSETGTKVEAEKT
+1033 
-1046 YLFTADTTV
+1046 
-1055 YAIWKD
+1055 
-1061 VETPP
+1061 
-1066 EKETFKITLDANGG
+1066 ITLDANGG
-1080 TIGGQPTKTINVEKD
+1080 TIDNGKTQTTITVNKD
-1095 NPYGDLGTP
+1095 DTYGSKLIDPDT
-1104 VREGF
+1104 REGF
-1109 DFIGWFTEEDGGE
+1109 TFDGWYTAAEGGTKVE
-1122 QVKSTDI
+1122 SSDTPDRN
-1129 PTGDT
+1129 T
-1134 TLYAHWTKGEEPP
+1134 TLYAHWTEEEEPP
-1147 TPDAEARWIY
+1147 TPDAEARY
-1157 TDNSDK
+1157 STTK
-1163 TVTEDGTFEDMW
+1163 PTGETVTDEGTFEDMW
-1175 NNAMGLSRASTV
+1175 KLAVGSTTASTV
-1187 MLLKDITATNGSF
+1187 TLLKDITARDGSF
-1200 GRGDG
+1200 GSGEG
-1205 FSDSGFVL
+1205 FGPGGFVL
-1213 VPDVAAI
+1213 VPTNHAAI

-1232 LDTPQQNGHVIE
+1232 LDTPQGNGHVIE
-1244 IEQGAIFTLTDTS
+1244 IEPGTTLTLTDTS
-1257 EAQTGMLTGGNTT
+1257 TGKDGKLTGGNTT
-1270 DTGGGI
+1270 GDGGGI
-1276 LHRGDE
+1276 LHKGKT
-1282 FYFRG
+1282 FYFEG
-1287 GKITGNKAE
+1287 GKITGNSAQ
-1296 KNGGGVYHDGKTFL
+1296 NGGGIWV
-1310 MTGGEISGNNATS
+1310 
-1323 TGGGVHHLSGTF
+1323 SGT
-1335 QMTGGKISGN
+1335 SGS
-1345 NATDG
+1345 TM
-1350 GGVYQGGDTFK
+1350 K
-1361 MEGGEITENT
+1361 
-1371 ATLGGGVYHY
+1371 
-1381 VGSFQMEDGK
+1381 
-1391 IFENNAKNGGG
+1391 
-1402 VYHDRDTFQMTG
+1402 G
-1414 GEITGNNAAEN
+1414 GEITGNNAAGN
-1425 GGGVY
+1425 GGGMY
-1430 HDNDVFRMAGG
+1430 HDQGSFRMVGG
-1441 KISGNNT
+1441 KITENNAA
-1448 DGNGGGVYH
+1448 GNGGGVYH
-1457 ANGQFTVEDN
+1457 ADDQFTVEGDS
-1467 GEISGNTAKNGG
+1467 EISKNTAANGG

-1486 TGIKKSDASIH
+1486 TWVKPTASIH
-1497 DNTATGNGGGIYLAH
+1497 DNTAAENGGGIYLAS

-1517 EGGKITGNSAKLG
+1517 EGGKITGNTAKLG
-1530 GGVYYGGEKEGDQP
+1530 GGVYHGGEKTDDTP
-1544 TFRVA
+1544 TFRVS
-1549 GTVEVSGNQGG
+1549 GTVEVSGNKGG
-1560 NVYLTDGML
+1560 NVYLTNGML
-1569 INNKTGYLL
+1569 INNGSTNTSLDDK
-1578 EDASKIWVT
+1578 SVIWVT
-1587 TEIKPAEGAPVTI
+1587 TEIKPAEGVPVTI
-1600 AKPFKDDEN
+1600 ATPFLNDED
-1609 KSAVFKSDEPYQVQ
+1609 KSAVFKSDEPHQVQ
-1623 WDDAKKEVQL
+1623 WDDVKKEVQL
-1633 VVPNKFVVEYDP
+1633 VVLNKFVVTYDP
-1645 NDGTLPDDEKYQYY
+1645 NGGTLPDDEKFQFY
-1659 DKAGTE
+1659 DKSGTE

-1688 GGEKITEEDNVPVK
+1688 GGEKVTEEDNVPVER
-1702 SNMTLYAHWE
+1702 NMTLYAHWE

-1745 KQNGFTAPSGME
+1745 KPNGFTAPSGME

-1771 KPGDKITVAKDTTV
+1771 NPGDKITVTKDTTV
-1785 YAIWKTKSNPPE
+1785 YAIWKTKSNPSE

-1809 SGGGSSSSSTLTI
+1809 SGGSSSSDTLTI

-1888 FTKSA
+1888 FTKQA
-1893 QQTQQPAQPAVT
+1893 QQTQQPAHPVVT

-1952 NGHFEPSTPLSR
+1952 NGRFEPSTPLSR

-1996 NAVKRASATGL
+1996 NAVKRASATGI

>member
-206 KANNVFLSAGRTVAV
+206 KENNVFLSAGRTVAV
-221 PAGLGNGAR
+221 PSGLGNGAR

-244 VTAASGQ
+244 VTAAAGQ

-269 LVNGQVVLRLA
+269 LVNGKVVLRLA
-280 SDPVKGSEPE
+280 SDPVKGSETE

-313 MGGTVSTVSSLKINY
+313 MGGTASTLHTDKITY
-328 PASQENYTG
+328 PASQETYSG

-368 ITPRSAHTLYA
+368 ITPRSNHTLYA
-379 SWQAIAQATAEGDEA
+379 SWQAIARATAEGDEA
-394 EYSKD
+394 EYRY
-399 GATVTGTFAA
+399 GATTETGTFED
-409 MWNKAATD
+409 MWNKAANHKPESTQND
-417 GGTVKLLQGVTATDG
+417 AINYGTVKLLQDVIATDSLG
-432 SFGTGA
+432 DGA
-438 GFSGDIT
+438 GFRNG
-445 VTDTMHKDHIYAGG
+445 A
-459 FILVPNGQTITLD
+459 ILVPSGVELTLD
-472 LNGHTINRGLS
+472 LNGHTINRGLTEATA
-483 KAQPYGHVIHVGNV
+483 KADGYVIQISQYEVATTGNPKARLTLKDSS
-497 NLSDQETGSTATLIL
+497 LSG
-512 EDSGSTGTITGGNA
+512 TGTITGGHNTNVKQNSGKYSAFRSGGGILVMAGDLIMDGGNITGNSVLPPESAARTDAPRYA
-526 GGNSGL
+526 GGGVSCASQDSHFTMRGGTISNNKAYYG
-532 DAGASIENATMD
+532 AGVSNKGQFTMTGGEIRD
-544 FGGGVYIAQNG
+544 NEIPGPIIRGAPAAGGGVYSNPDPVSKGGFTLEGGKICNNTSIVYG
-555 NFTMNGG
+555 GGVSVETLKFTM
-562 TITGNHASVGGG
+562 S
-574 IHAFGSCVINN
+574 
-585 GKIKDNKASITGGG
+585 
-599 INAPAGQPLTLNG
+599 G
-612 GEITGNTTTLALS
+612 GEVTENRAVNGSGIAVGSTMAPFPIVNLSGGLVTRNKSGSGVFIPNLNNTGAVNISGDLKIFGNTATKDGKEIPTNLYLS
-625 GQGAGVF
+625 KGA
-632 VSNLK
+632 
-637 TVYISGNPKIH
+637 TV
-648 GNYWTPP
+648 
-655 KDTPKEENIYLTYA
+655 A
-669 LDGTNNDA
+669 
-677 VLTLTGELGAD
+677 LTGELTDD
-688 ADIRITTARKF
+688 ADIRVTTEDKPDDKNDVDVA
-699 EGSTTKIT
+699 
-707 VGVGDGTYNPSED
+707 VGDGYTLDEPD
-720 DKAKFMSDV
+720 RAKIKSDE
-729 GYPVSLKGEGTDTP
+729 Y
-743 TIIFGKA
+743 
-750 DKSYTVTYHWNDGTG
+750 YTVTLKFGDNKIVLTG
-765 KTEKQTY
+765 KK
-772 TDGDTLALI
+772 L
-781 ADTPTREG
+781 PT
-789 YTFDGWF
+789 W
-796 SNDGYIADGDTE
+796 
-808 ITDASSIDVKS
+808 
-819 NMDLFAHWTPNTY
+819 
-832 KITYD
+832 
-837 ANTGTGTMT
+837 
-846 ADTAKH
+846 
-852 GEAFTLPECGF
+852 
-863 TAPTGKEFDCWA
+863 
-875 IGSKDTGTKVKAGD
+875 
-889 THLFEADTIVY
+889 
-900 ATWKDNATTPDTFT
+900 T
-914 VTYHWNDG
+914 VTYNWNDG
-922 SDPEHTDTQTYPLE
+922 SGKTKTQTYANG
-936 DGGNNLTFIT
+936 DTLTFID
-946 EPTREGYTFE
+946 EPEREKYRFD
-956 GWYNAATG
+956 GWYDAATDG
-964 GTKVEEGTAVT
+964 KKVQVGTKVTSDM
-975 KNMDLY
+975 NLY
-981 AHWEAKT
+981 AYWTPDT
-988 YTITYNANGGTGDMP
+988 YT
-1003 KGTATHG
+1003 
-1010 EEFTLPKCGFT
+1010 
-1021 PPEDK
+1021 
-1026 EFDRWAI
+1026 
-1033 GSETGTKVEAEKT
+1033 
-1046 YLFTADTTV
+1046 
-1055 YAIWKD
+1055 
-1061 VETPP
+1061 
-1066 EKETFKITLDANGG
+1066 ITLDANGG
-1080 TIGGQPTKTINVEKD
+1080 TIDGADSKEITVNKDDSYGSKLIDPDPRDGFTFDGWYTAAEGGNRVTNDTTPTEDTILYAHWTENAPAPDTYTITLDANGGTIDGQPTKTINVDKDDSYGSKLIDPVREGFDFDGWYTEAEGGTKVESGDTPTGDTTLYAHWTKDAPAPDTYTITLDANGGTIDGAETKQFTVEKG

-1109 DFIGWFTEEDGGE
+1109 DFDGWYTAAESGTKVE
-1122 QVKSTDI
+1122 S
-1129 PTGDT
+1129 GDT
-1134 TLYAHWTKGEEPP
+1134 PTEDTILYAHWTKETP

-1175 NNAMGLSRASTV
+1175 NNAMDLSSASTV
-1187 MLLKDITATNGSF
+1187 MLLKDITAKNGSF
-1200 GRGDG
+1200 GSGKG
-1205 FSDSGFVL
+1205 FGTDGFVL
-1213 VPDVAAI
+1213 VPSGSAGI

-1244 IEQGAIFTLTDTS
+1244 IEQGAIFTLTDNS
-1257 EAQTGMLTGGNTT
+1257 TGKDGKLTGGNTT
-1270 DTGGGI
+1270 GDGGGI
-1276 LHRGDE
+1276 LYHGKNLE
-1282 FYFRG
+1282 LLG
-1287 GKITGNKAE
+1287 GKIAGNIAAG
-1296 KNGGGVYHDGKTFL
+1296 NGGGIWDSGQGIA
-1310 MTGGEISGNNATS
+1310 MEGGEISGNT
-1323 TGGGVHHLSGTF
+1323 
-1335 QMTGGKISGN
+1335 
-1345 NATDG
+1345 
-1350 GGVYQGGDTFK
+1350 
-1361 MEGGEITENT
+1361 
-1371 ATLGGGVYHY
+1371 
-1381 VGSFQMEDGK
+1381 
-1391 IFENNAKNGGG
+1391 AKNGGG
-1402 VYHDRDTFQMTG
+1402 VYHDSGSFRMMG
-1414 GEITGNNAAEN
+1414 GKITGNTAA
-1425 GGGVY
+1425 
-1430 HDNDVFRMAGG
+1430 
-1441 KISGNNT
+1441 
-1448 DGNGGGVYH
+1448 GNGGGVYH
-1457 ANGQFTVEDN
+1457 ANDQFTVEDN
-1467 GEISGNTAKNGG
+1467 GEIFGNTAKNGG

-1486 TGIKKSDASIH
+1486 TGIRKTGASIH
-1497 DNTATGNGGGIYLAH
+1497 DNTATENGGGIYLAH

-1517 EGGKITGNSAKLG
+1517 EGGKITGNTAAGNG
-1530 GGVYYGGEKEGDQP
+1530 GGVYHGGEKTGDTP

-1549 GTVEVSGNQGG
+1549 GTVEVSNNQGG

-1569 INNKTGYLL
+1569 INNGNTNTSLDDK
-1578 EDASKIWVT
+1578 SVIWVT
-1587 TEIKPAEGAPVTI
+1587 TKIKPTEGAPVTI

-1609 KSAVFKSDEPYQVQ
+1609 KSAVFRSDGPYQVQ

-1633 VVPNKFVVEYDP
+1633 VVPDKFVVEYDP

-1665 TIKDMPEPSREGYT
+1665 TIKDMPEPSREGYK
-1679 FLGWFTEAD
+1679 FLGWFTD
-1688 GGEKITEEDNVPVK
+1688 PTDGEKITEEDNVPVK
-1702 SNMTLYAHWE
+1702 SKMTLYAHWE

-1731 RGHTEVL
+1731 AGHTEVL
-1738 PDEEITL
+1738 PDGEITL

-1771 KPGDKITVAKDTTV
+1771 NPGDKITVAKDTTV

-1996 NAVKRASATGL
+1996 NAVKRASATGI

>member
-147 ITGGNTTA
+147 ITGGNTTT

-244 VTAASGQ
+244 VAAAAGQ

-269 LVNGQVVLRLA
+269 LVNGKVVLRLA

-290 PVQAPQ
+290 PAQAPQ

-368 ITPRSAHTLYA
+368 ITPRSNHTLYA
-379 SWQAIAQATAEGDEA
+379 SWQAIAQATAEGAEA
-394 EYSKD
+394 EYSD
-399 GATVTGTFAA
+399 GTTTYSGSFEE
-409 MWNKAATD
+409 MWNKAAD
-417 GGTVKLLQGVTATDG
+417 HKPEPAQNNAINYGTVTLLQDVIKTG
-432 SFGTGA
+432 SLGNGA
-438 GFSGDIT
+438 GFKYG
-445 VTDTMHKDHIYAGG
+445 A
-459 FILVPNGQTITLD
+459 ILVPSGVELTLD
-472 LNGHTINRGLS
+472 LNGHTIDRGLTEATA
-483 KAQPYGHVIHVGNV
+483 KANGYVIQISQYELDVTDNPEAR
-497 NLSDQETGSTATLIL
+497 LTLT
-512 EDSGSTGTITGGNA
+512 DSSPSGTGTITGGHNTYVVQNGGNLSAFRSGGGILVMAGDLIMEGGNITGNSVLPPESAARTDAPRYA
-526 GGNSGL
+526 GGGVSCASQDSHFTMRGGTISNNKAYYG
-532 DAGASIENATMD
+532 AGVSNKGQFTMTGGEIRD
-544 FGGGVYIAQNG
+544 NVIPGPIIQGAPAAGGGVYSNPYTISKGGFTLAGGKICNNTSIMYG
-555 NFTMNGG
+555 GGVSVENLDFTMSGG
-562 TITGNHASVGGG
+562 TISGNTANHTASKGGGIYFSSGNSTFSMSGGEVTENRAVNGSGIAVGSTTAQFPIVNLSGGLVTRNELGSGVFIPNFSDSSVVSISGDLQIFGNTATKDGKEIPTNLYLSEGATVTLTAALADDAKIHVTTVTKPTADTNVDVAVGGG
-574 IHAFGSCVINN
+574 TPAYTPSDGDREKFTSDENYTVELIDE
-585 GKIKDNKASITGGG
+585 KI
-599 INAPAGQPLTLNG
+599 
-612 GEITGNTTTLALS
+612 
-625 GQGAGVF
+625 
-632 VSNLK
+632 
-637 TVYISGNPKIH
+637 
-648 GNYWTPP
+648 
-655 KDTPKEENIYLTYA
+655 
-669 LDGTNNDA
+669 
-677 VLTLTGELGAD
+677 VLT
-688 ADIRITTARKF
+688 
-699 EGSTTKIT
+699 
-707 VGVGDGTYNPSED
+707 GDKTY
-720 DKAKFMSDV
+720 
-729 GYPVSLKGEGTDTP
+729 
-743 TIIFGKA
+743 
-750 DKSYTVTYHWNDGTG
+750 
-765 KTEKQTY
+765 
-772 TDGDTLALI
+772 
-781 ADTPTREG
+781 
-789 YTFDGWF
+789 
-796 SNDGYIADGDTE
+796 
-808 ITDASSIDVKS
+808 
-819 NMDLFAHWTPNTY
+819 
-832 KITYD
+832 
-837 ANTGTGTMT
+837 
-846 ADTAKH
+846 
-852 GEAFTLPECGF
+852 
-863 TAPTGKEFDCWA
+863 
-875 IGSKDTGTKVKAGD
+875 
-889 THLFEADTIVY
+889 
-900 ATWKDNATTPDTFT
+900 T

-922 SDPEHTDTQTYPLE
+922 SDSEETKTQTYPDE
-936 DGGNNLTFIT
+936 NDSSSLTFIT
-946 EPTREGYTFE
+946 DPTREGYTFE
-956 GWYNAATG
+956 GWYNDPTDG
-964 GTKVEEGTAVT
+964 DEVTEGIAVT
-975 KNMDLY
+975 SNMDLY

-988 YTITYNANGGTGDMP
+988 YTITFRENNGSGTMNP
-1003 KGTATHG
+1003 VTVAVGT
-1010 EEFTLPKCGFT
+1010 EYPLPECSFTAPDG
-1021 PPEDK
+1021 K
-1026 EFDRWAI
+1026 EFDCWAI
-1033 GSETGTKVEAEKT
+1033 GSIDGTTKHPSDNITITENT
-1046 YLFTADTTV
+1046 DV

-1080 TIGGQPTKTINVEKD
+1080 TIGGAETKQFTVEKG

-1104 VREGF
+1104 VRDGYKF
-1109 DFIGWFTEEDGGE
+1109 DGWFDAAEGGNR
-1122 QVKSTDI
+1122 VTNDTT

-1134 TLYAHWTKGEEPP
+1134 TLYAHWTKEETP
-1147 TPDAEARWIY
+1147 TPDDPEARY
-1157 TDNSDK
+1157 STTK
-1163 TVTEDGTFEDMW
+1163 PTGETVTNEGTFEDMW
-1175 NNAMGLSRASTV
+1175 NLAVESATGSTV
-1187 MLLKDITATNGSF
+1187 TLLKDITAKTVDGKAGIFGSGKGF
-1200 GRGDG
+1200 GTG
-1205 FSDSGFVL
+1205 GFVL
-1213 VPDVAAI
+1213 VPSGSAGI

-1244 IEQGAIFTLTDTS
+1244 IEQGAIFTLTDNS
-1257 EAQTGMLTGGNTT
+1257 TGKDGKLTGGNTT
-1270 DTGGGI
+1270 GDGGGI
-1276 LHRGDE
+1276 LYHGE
-1282 FYFRG
+1282 NLKLLG
-1287 GKITGNKAE
+1287 GKIAGNIAAG
-1296 KNGGGVYHDGKTFL
+1296 NGGGIWDSGKGIA
-1310 MTGGEISGNNATS
+1310 MTGGEISGNT
-1323 TGGGVHHLSGTF
+1323 
-1335 QMTGGKISGN
+1335 
-1345 NATDG
+1345 
-1350 GGVYQGGDTFK
+1350 
-1361 MEGGEITENT
+1361 
-1371 ATLGGGVYHY
+1371 
-1381 VGSFQMEDGK
+1381 
-1391 IFENNAKNGGG
+1391 AKNGGG
-1402 VYHDRDTFQMTG
+1402 VYHNSGSFRMMG
-1414 GEITGNNAAEN
+1414 GKITGNTAAEN

-1430 HDNDVFRMAGG
+1430 HAND
-1441 KISGNNT
+1441 
-1448 DGNGGGVYH
+1448 
-1457 ANGQFTVEDN
+1457 QFTVEDN
-1467 GEISGNTAKNGG
+1467 GEIFGNTAKNGG

-1497 DNTATGNGGGIYLAH
+1497 DNTATENGGGIYLAH

-1517 EGGKITGNSAKLG
+1517 EGGKITGNTAAGNG
-1530 GGVYYGGEKEGDQP
+1530 GGVYHGGEKTGDTP

-1549 GTVEVSGNQGG
+1549 NTVEVSGNQGG

-1569 INNKTGYLL
+1569 INNDTGYLL

-1587 TEIKPAEGAPVTI
+1587 TQIKPAEGAPVTI

-1609 KSAVFKSDEPYQVQ
+1609 KSAVFKSDGPYQVQ

-1633 VVPNKFVVEYDP
+1633 VVPDKFVVEYDP
-1645 NDGTLPDDEKYQYY
+1645 NDGTLPDDVKFQFY
-1659 DKAGTE
+1659 DKAGTA
-1665 TIKDMPEPSREGYT
+1665 TIKDMPEPSREGYK
-1679 FLGWFTEAD
+1679 FLGWFTD
-1688 GGEKITEEDNVPVK
+1688 PTDGEKITEEDNVPVK

-1712 EIVETFKVT
+1712 EIVETFTVT
-1721 YDANGGSGTM
+1721 YNANGGSGTM

-1771 KPGDKITVAKDTTV
+1771 NPGDKITVAKDTTV
-1785 YAIWKTKSNPPE
+1785 YAIWKTKSNPSE

-1996 NAVKRASATGL
+1996 NAVKRASATGI

>member
-244 VTAASGQ
+244 VAAAAGQ

-290 PVQAPQ
+290 PAQAPQ

-379 SWQAIAQATAEGDEA
+379 SWQAVAQATAEGDEA
-394 EYSKD
+394 EYSKA
-399 GATVTGTFAA
+399 GATTVTGTFAE
-409 MWNKAATD
+409 MWNKAATA
-417 GGTVKLLQGVTATDG
+417 GGTVKLLQDVTATDG
-432 SFGTGA
+432 SFGDAA
-438 GFSGDIT
+438 GDGFGEN
-445 VTDTMHKDHIYAGG
+445 G
-459 FILVPNGQTITLD
+459 FILVPDDKTITLD
-472 LNGHTINRGLS
+472 LNGYTLDRGLTT
-483 KAQPYGHVIHVGNV
+483 AIEHGYVIQVSTKEGQDAGNT
-497 NLSDQETGSTATLIL
+497 SAKFTLT
-512 EDSGSTGTITGGNA
+512 DSSGSGNGTITGGN
-526 GGNSGL
+526 NES
-532 DAGASIENATMD
+532 NATYPGGGILVMAGSFTMEGGKITGNKAAPD
-544 FGGGVYIAQNG
+544 RLVNITTGEKYKGGGVALPFSNSS
-555 NFTMNGG
+555 FTMNGG
-562 TITGNHASVGGG
+562 EISNNESFIGGGVYAFNSVNVTMSDGKISDNTAFQGAGIYSEGNFTMSGGEISENIASSIFLSSSESKKYEAYGGGVYSNGSFTLSGGKINNNTAIQGGG
-574 IHAFGSCVINN
+574 ICLRGEFRMDDGEIS
-585 GKIKDNKASITGGG
+585 GNKAASNSASHGGG
-599 INAPAGQPLTLNG
+599 IYARIENNKTFTIKG
-612 GEITGNTTTLALS
+612 GT
-625 GQGAGVF
+625 
-632 VSNLK
+632 
-637 TVYISGNPKIH
+637 ISGNTARQGSALEVFGTVKSVELSDVTITDNTTIANNLSDLGHKSAVYVSSSLTFNISGSLKIS
-648 GNYWTPP
+648 NNICNLNSQP
-655 KDTPKEENIYLTYA
+655 DTPYPANLYLPENFGAQKT
-669 LDGTNNDA
+669 
-677 VLTLTGELGAD
+677 VTLTGALTEGAD
-688 ADIRITTARKF
+688 IHVTTAQKPDADNDVDVAVGGDTYTPTESDRAKF
-699 EGSTTKIT
+699 TSDENYT
-707 VGVGDGTYNPSED
+707 VELTD
-720 DKAKFMSDV
+720 DKKIV
-729 GYPVSLKGEGTDTP
+729 LTGEKLP
-743 TIIFGKA
+743 TW
-750 DKSYTVTYHWNDGTG
+750 TVKYAQNDGTG
-765 KTEKQTY
+765 TMDDDTVTVDKDATEAQFTLPPC
-772 TDGDTLALI
+772 TFTPPDGK
-781 ADTPTREG
+781 E
-789 YTFDGWF
+789 FDGWAVG
-796 SNDGYIADGDTE
+796 SLTAAKNQPGAE
-808 ITDASSIDVKS
+808 ITLTQPETTVYALWKS
-819 NMDLFAHWTPNTY
+819 KTYTITFHANGGSGSMPN
-832 KITYD
+832 
-837 ANTGTGTMT
+837 
-846 ADTAKH
+846 DTATH

-863 TAPTGKEFDCWA
+863 TAPDGKEFDGWA

-889 THLFEADTIVY
+889 THLFEADTI
-900 ATWKDNATTPDTFT
+900 
-914 VTYHWNDG
+914 
-922 SDPEHTDTQTYPLE
+922 
-936 DGGNNLTFIT
+936 
-946 EPTREGYTFE
+946 
-956 GWYNAATG
+956 
-964 GTKVEEGTAVT
+964 
-975 KNMDLY
+975 
-981 AHWEAKT
+981 
-988 YTITYNANGGTGDMP
+988 
-1003 KGTATHG
+1003 
-1010 EEFTLPKCGFT
+1010 
-1021 PPEDK
+1021 
-1026 EFDRWAI
+1026 
-1033 GSETGTKVEAEKT
+1033 
-1046 YLFTADTTV
+1046 V

-1109 DFIGWFTEEDGGE
+1109 DFDGWYTEAEGGTKVE
-1122 QVKSTDI
+1122 SGDK
-1129 PTGDT
+1129 PTRDT
-1134 TLYAHWTKGEEPP
+1134 TLYAHWTEEDEPP
-1147 TPDAEARWIY
+1147 TPDDPEARY
-1157 TDNSDK
+1157 STTK
-1163 TVTEDGTFEDMW
+1163 PTGETVTNEGTFEDMW
-1175 NNAMGLSRASTV
+1175 NLAVESATGSTV
-1187 MLLKDITATNGSF
+1187 TLLKDITAKTVDGKAGVFGSGKGF
-1200 GRGDG
+1200 GTD
-1205 FSDSGFVL
+1205 GFVL
-1213 VPDVAAI
+1213 VPSGSAAI

-1232 LDTPQQNGHVIE
+1232 LDTPQENGHVIE
-1244 IEQGAIFTLTDTS
+1244 IEQGAIFTLTDNS
-1257 EAQTGMLTGGNTT
+1257 TGKDGKLIGGNTT
-1270 DTGGGI
+1270 GDGGGI
-1276 LHRGDE
+1276 LYHGKNLE
-1282 FYFRG
+1282 LLG
-1287 GKITGNKAE
+1287 GKIAGNIAAG
-1296 KNGGGVYHDGKTFL
+1296 NGGGIWDSGQGIA
-1310 MTGGEISGNNATS
+1310 MEGGEISGNT
-1323 TGGGVHHLSGTF
+1323 
-1335 QMTGGKISGN
+1335 
-1345 NATDG
+1345 
-1350 GGVYQGGDTFK
+1350 
-1361 MEGGEITENT
+1361 
-1371 ATLGGGVYHY
+1371 
-1381 VGSFQMEDGK
+1381 
-1391 IFENNAKNGGG
+1391 AKNGGG
-1402 VYHDRDTFQMTG
+1402 VYHDSGSFRMMG
-1414 GEITGNNAAEN
+1414 GKITGNTAA
-1425 GGGVY
+1425 
-1430 HDNDVFRMAGG
+1430 
-1441 KISGNNT
+1441 
-1448 DGNGGGVYH
+1448 GNGGGVYH
-1457 ANGQFTVEDN
+1457 ANDQFTVEADS
-1467 GEISGNTAKNGG
+1467 EIFGNTAKNGG

-1497 DNTATGNGGGIYLAH
+1497 DNTATENGGGIYLAH

-1517 EGGKITGNSAKLG
+1517 EGGKITGNTAAGNG
-1530 GGVYYGGEKEGDQP
+1530 GGVYHGGEKTGDTP

-1549 GTVEVSGNQGG
+1549 NTVEVSGNQGG

-1569 INNKTGYLL
+1569 INNSTGYLL

-1587 TEIKPAEGAPVTI
+1587 TEIKPAEDAPVTI

-1623 WDDAKKEVQL
+1623 WDDVEKEVQL

-1645 NDGTLPDDEKYQYY
+1645 NDGTLPDDKKYQYY
-1659 DKAGTE
+1659 DKAGTA
-1665 TIKDMPEPSREGYT
+1665 TVKDMPEPSREGYK
-1679 FLGWFTEAD
+1679 FLGWFTD
-1688 GGEKITEEDNVPVK
+1688 PTNGEKITEEDNVPVK

-1721 YDANGGSGTM
+1721 YNANGGSGTM
-1731 RGHTEVL
+1731 SGHTEVL

-1745 KQNGFTAPSGME
+1745 RQNGFTAPSGME

-1785 YAIWKTKSNPPE
+1785 YAIWKTNSNPSE

-1809 SGGGSSSSSTLTI
+1809 SGGSSSSSTLTI

-1888 FTKSA
+1888 FTKQA
-1893 QQTQQPAQPAVT
+1893 QQTQTQQPAQPAVT

>member
-1 MKKRLFSLFLS
+1 M
-12 ACLLLSMLPAQ
+12 
-23 ALALL
+23 
-28 DGSPLDKR
+28 
-36 ETDQAR
+36 
-42 YQIPGSG
+42 
-49 TVAEA
+49 
-54 SFEKAWNAI
+54 
-63 AEAGRGGTVTLT
+63 TLT

-206 KANNVFLSAGRTVAV
+206 KENNVFLSAGRTVAV

-244 VTAASGQ
+244 VAAAAGQ

-269 LVNGQVVLRLA
+269 LVNGKVVLRLA
-280 SDPVKGSEPE
+280 SDPVKGSETE

-379 SWQAIAQATAEGDEA
+379 SWQAIAQTTAEGDEA

-399 GATVTGTFAA
+399 GTTTDRGSFEE
-409 MWNKAATD
+409 MWSKAATD
-417 GGTVKLLQGVTATDG
+417 GGTVKLLQGVTADENG
-432 SFGTGA
+432 SFGTGT
-438 GFSGDIT
+438 GFGE
-445 VTDTMHKDHIYAGG
+445 GG
-459 FILVPNGQTITLD
+459 FILVPDDKTITLD
-472 LNGHTINRGLS
+472 LNGHTIDRGLNTARS
-483 KAQPYGHVIHVGNV
+483 KGYVIQVGTENALGAIDDRA
-497 NLSDQETGSTATLIL
+497 NFTLKDSG
-512 EDSGSTGTITGGNA
+512 DSGSGTITGGYNEGSA
-526 GGNSGL
+526 AYPGGGILVKVGNF
-532 DAGASIENATMD
+532 TMEGGKITGNKCRSLKAVSSETD
-544 FGGGVYIAQNG
+544 EYKRYKGGGVAFPTSDSKFIMNGGEISDNESFLGGGVYAFTGVKTDITGGKISENKAYQGGGIYSQGTLTISNG
-555 NFTMNGG
+555 EISHNAATNILFIDFNKAYQHYGGGVYSKGTFTLSNGEISSNSAIGGGGVFSSSNFTMTGGSISENITGRGSTASHGGGIWSFPSGGTTFQMSGG
-562 TITGNHASVGGG
+562 TIQENYADVGSGIAFNGTNTDTVILSGGIISNNTATPVNQKLLGVGVSINASINVQISGNLQIYGNTGKVNNVTKPVNLYLPAQPNQRTVTLADALGDDAKIHVTTEDKPTAGANVDVAVGGG
-574 IHAFGSCVINN
+574 TYTPTETDRAKFTSDENYTVELTD
-585 GKIKDNKASITGGG
+585 DNKIVL
-599 INAPAGQPLTLNG
+599 AGEKLPTW
-612 GEITGNTTTLALS
+612 
-625 GQGAGVF
+625 
-632 VSNLK
+632 
-637 TVYISGNPKIH
+637 TVKY
-648 GNYWTPP
+648 
-655 KDTPKEENIYLTYA
+655 DQ
-669 LDGTNNDA
+669 
-677 VLTLTGELGAD
+677 
-688 ADIRITTARKF
+688 
-699 EGSTTKIT
+699 
-707 VGVGDGTYNPSED
+707 
-720 DKAKFMSDV
+720 
-729 GYPVSLKGEGTDTP
+729 
-743 TIIFGKA
+743 
-750 DKSYTVTYHWNDGTG
+750 NDGTG
-765 KTEKQTY
+765 TMDDDTVTVDKDATEAQFTLPPC
-772 TDGDTLALI
+772 TFTPPDGK
-781 ADTPTREG
+781 E
-789 YTFDGWF
+789 FDGWAVG
-796 SNDGYIADGDTE
+796 SPTAAKNQPGAE
-808 ITDASSIDVKS
+808 ITLTQSETTVYALWKS
-819 NMDLFAHWTPNTY
+819 KTYTITFHENGGSGSMPN
-832 KITYD
+832 
-837 ANTGTGTMT
+837 
-846 ADTAKH
+846 DTATH

-863 TAPTGKEFDCWA
+863 TAPTGKEFDGWA
-875 IGSKDTGTKVKAGD
+875 IGS
-889 THLFEADTIVY
+889 
-900 ATWKDNATTPDTFT
+900 ATATDKKQP
-914 VTYHWNDG
+914 N
-922 SDPEHTDTQTYPLE
+922 QK
-936 DGGNNLTFIT
+936 I
-946 EPTREGYTFE
+946 
-956 GWYNAATG
+956 
-964 GTKVEEGTAVT
+964 
-975 KNMDLY
+975 
-981 AHWEAKT
+981 
-988 YTITYNANGGTGDMP
+988 TITGNTD
-1003 KGTATHG
+1003 
-1010 EEFTLPKCGFT
+1010 
-1021 PPEDK
+1021 
-1026 EFDRWAI
+1026 
-1033 GSETGTKVEAEKT
+1033 
-1046 YLFTADTTV
+1046 V

-1061 VETPP
+1061 KATTP
-1066 EKETFKITLDANGG
+1066 ETFTITLNANGG
-1080 TIGGQPTKTINVEKD
+1080 TIGGDKTKEIKVEKD
-1095 NPYGDLGTP
+1095 NSYGDLGTP
-1104 VREGF
+1104 VCDGF
-1109 DFIGWFTEEDGGE
+1109 TFDGWFTEKDGGE

-1134 TLYAHWTKGEEPP
+1134 TLYAHWTKEETP
-1147 TPDAEARWIY
+1147 TPDDPEARY
-1157 TDNSDK
+1157 STTK
-1163 TVTEDGTFEDMW
+1163 PTGETVTNEGTFEDMW
-1175 NNAMGLSRASTV
+1175 NLAVESATGSTV
-1187 MLLKDITATNGSF
+1187 TLLKDITAKTVDGKAGVFGSGKGF
-1200 GRGDG
+1200 GTG
-1205 FSDSGFVL
+1205 GFVL
-1213 VPDVAAI
+1213 VPSGSAGI

-1244 IEQGAIFTLTDTS
+1244 IEQGAIFTLTDNT
-1257 EAQTGMLTGGNTT
+1257 TGKDGTLTGGNTT
-1270 DTGGGI
+1270 GDGGGI

-1287 GKITGNKAE
+1287 GKIAGNIAAG
-1296 KNGGGVYHDGKTFL
+1296 NGGGIWDSGQGIA
-1310 MTGGEISGNNATS
+1310 MTGGEISGNNA
-1323 TGGGVHHLSGTF
+1323 
-1335 QMTGGKISGN
+1335 
-1345 NATDG
+1345 D
-1350 GGVYQGGDTFK
+1350 
-1361 MEGGEITENT
+1361 
-1371 ATLGGGVYHY
+1371 
-1381 VGSFQMEDGK
+1381 
-1391 IFENNAKNGGG
+1391 
-1402 VYHDRDTFQMTG
+1402 
-1414 GEITGNNAAEN
+1414 EN

-1430 HDNDVFRMAGG
+1430 HDSGSFRMMGG
-1441 KISGNNT
+1441 KITGNT
-1448 DGNGGGVYH
+1448 AAENGGGVYH
-1457 ANGQFTVEDN
+1457 ANGQFTVEEDSEISGNTAAENGGVYHANDQFTVEDN
-1467 GEISGNTAKNGG
+1467 GEIFGNTAKNGG

-1497 DNTATGNGGGIYLAH
+1497 DNTATENGGGIYLAH

-1530 GGVYYGGEKEGDQP
+1530 GGVYYGGEKEVDQP

-1549 GTVEVSGNQGG
+1549 GTVEVSGNKGG
-1560 NVYLTDGML
+1560 NVYLTAGML
-1569 INNKTGYLL
+1569 INNDTSISLDDKSVIG
-1578 EDASKIWVT
+1578 VT
-1587 TEIKPAEGAPVTI
+1587 TQIKPAENAPVTI
-1600 AKPFKDDEN
+1600 TTPFKNDED
-1609 KSAVFKSDEPYQVQ
+1609 KSAAFSSDEPYLVH
-1623 WDDAKKEVQL
+1623 WDGEKKEVQL
-1633 VVPNKFVVEYDP
+1633 ILPDNKFIVKYDP
-1645 NDGTLPDDEKYQYY
+1645 NGGTLPDGTAFQFY
-1659 DKAGTE
+1659 DNTGAE
-1665 TIKDMPEPSREGYT
+1665 TIKDMPEPTREGYN
-1679 FLGWFTEAD
+1679 FLGWFTD
-1688 GGEKITEEDNVPVK
+1688 PTDGEKITEEDNVPVK

-1731 RGHTEVL
+1731 SGHTEVL

-1771 KPGDKITVAKDTTV
+1771 NPGDKITVAKDTTV
-1785 YAIWKTKSNPPE
+1785 YAIWKTKSNPSE

-1809 SGGGSSSSSTLTI
+1809 SGGSSSSSTLTI

-1893 QQTQQPAQPAVT
+1893 QQTQTQQPAQPAVT

-1996 NAVKRASATGL
+1996 NAVKRASATGI

>member
-147 ITGGNTTA
+147 ITGGNTTT

-206 KANNVFLSAGRTVAV
+206 KENNVFLSAGRTVAV

-244 VTAASGQ
+244 VAAAAGQ

-280 SDPVKGSEPE
+280 SDPVKGSETE

-379 SWQAIAQATAEGDEA
+379 SWQAIAQATAEGNAQAKWDPV
-394 EYSKD
+394 D
-399 GATVTGTFAA
+399 GSPPVSGTFADV
-409 MWNKAATD
+409 WNNAANHKLETNQND
-417 GGTVKLLQGVTATDG
+417 TINYGTVTLLRDVTADDSWIGAAFNDG
-432 SFGTGA
+432 A
-438 GFSGDIT
+438 
-445 VTDTMHKDHIYAGG
+445 
-459 FILVPNGQTITLD
+459 ILVPSGVELTLN
-472 LNGHTINRGLS
+472 LNGHTIDRGLTEATP
-483 KAQPYGHVIHVGNV
+483 KANGYVIQISQYDVAESGKPK
-497 NLSDQETGSTATLIL
+497 ARLIL
-512 EDSGSTGTITGGNA
+512 TDSSPSGTGIITGGHNTNVVQNGGNLSAFRSGGGILVMAGDLIMKGGNITGNSVLPPESVTSADAPRYA
-526 GGNSGL
+526 GGGVSCASQDSCFTMEGGTISNNKAYYGAGVSNKGQFTMTGGEIRDNVIPGPIISG
-532 DAGASIENATMD
+532 APAA
-544 FGGGVYIAQNG
+544 GGGVYSNPYAVSKGGFTLEGGRICNNTSIMRG
-555 NFTMNGG
+555 GGVSVENLDFTMSGG
-562 TITGNHASVGGG
+562 TISGNTANHTASKGGG
-574 IHAFGSCVINN
+574 IYFSSGNSTF
-585 GKIKDNKASITGGG
+585 SMS
-599 INAPAGQPLTLNG
+599 G
-612 GEITGNTTTLALS
+612 GEVTENRAVNGSGIAVGSTTAQFPIVNLS
-625 GQGAGVF
+625 GGLVTRNESGSGVF
-632 VSNLK
+632 IPNLNN
-637 TVYISGNPKIH
+637 TGAVNISGNLQIF
-648 GNYWTPP
+648 GNTAT
-655 KDTPKEENIYLTYA
+655 KDGKEIPTNLYLSKGAT
-669 LDGTNNDA
+669 
-677 VLTLTGELGAD
+677 VTLTGALTEGAD
-688 ADIRITTARKF
+688 IHVTTAQKPSDTS
-699 EGSTTKIT
+699 ST
-707 VGVGDGTYNPSED
+707 VDVAVGDGYPPNESD
-720 DKAKFMSDV
+720 RAKFTSDEHYKV
-729 GYPVSLKGEGTDTP
+729 AWQANKIVLTGEKLP
-743 TIIFGKA
+743 TW
-750 DKSYTVTYHWNDGTG
+750 TVTYN
-765 KTEKQTY
+765 
-772 TDGDTLALI
+772 
-781 ADTPTREG
+781 
-789 YTFDGWF
+789 
-796 SNDGYIADGDTE
+796 
-808 ITDASSIDVKS
+808 
-819 NMDLFAHWTPNTY
+819 
-832 KITYD
+832 
-837 ANTGTGTMT
+837 
-846 ADTAKH
+846 
-852 GEAFTLPECGF
+852 
-863 TAPTGKEFDCWA
+863 
-875 IGSKDTGTKVKAGD
+875 
-889 THLFEADTIVY
+889 
-900 ATWKDNATTPDTFT
+900 
-914 VTYHWNDG
+914 WNDG
-922 SDPEHTDTQTYPLE
+922 SGKTKTQTYANG
-936 DGGNNLTFIT
+936 DTLTFIT
-946 EPTREGYTFE
+946 PDPERTGYDFK
-956 GWYNAATG
+956 GWYDAATG
-964 GTKVEEGTAVT
+964 GEKVSEGTAVT
-975 KNMDLY
+975 SNMDLY

-988 YTITYNANGGTGDMP
+988 YTITFHANEGSGSMP
-1003 KGTATHG
+1003 NDTATHG
-1010 EEFTLPKCGFT
+1010 EAFTLPKCGFT
-1021 PPEDK
+1021 APDGK
-1026 EFDRWAI
+1026 EFDCWAI
-1033 GSETGTKVEAEKT
+1033 GTETGAQKKAGETH
-1046 YLFTADTTV
+1046 LFTEDTTV

-1109 DFIGWFTEEDGGE
+1109 DFDGWYTEAEGGTKVE
-1122 QVKSTDI
+1122 SGDK
-1129 PTGDT
+1129 PTRDT
-1134 TLYAHWTKGEEPP
+1134 TLYAHWTEEDEPP
-1147 TPDAEARWIY
+1147 TPDDPEARY
-1157 TDNSDK
+1157 STTK
-1163 TVTEDGTFEDMW
+1163 PTGETVTNEGTFEDMW
-1175 NNAMGLSRASTV
+1175 NLAVESATGSTV
-1187 MLLKDITATNGSF
+1187 TLLKDITAKTVDGKAGVFGSGKGF
-1200 GRGDG
+1200 GTD
-1205 FSDSGFVL
+1205 GFVL
-1213 VPDVAAI
+1213 VPSGSAAI

-1244 IEQGAIFTLTDTS
+1244 IEQDAIFTLTDNS
-1257 EAQTGMLTGGNTT
+1257 TGKDGKLTGGNTT
-1270 DTGGGI
+1270 GDGGGI
-1276 LHRGDE
+1276 LYHGE
-1282 FYFRG
+1282 NLKLLG
-1287 GKITGNKAE
+1287 GKIAGNIAAG
-1296 KNGGGVYHDGKTFL
+1296 NGGGIWDSGKGIA
-1310 MTGGEISGNNATS
+1310 MTGGEISGNT
-1323 TGGGVHHLSGTF
+1323 
-1335 QMTGGKISGN
+1335 
-1345 NATDG
+1345 
-1350 GGVYQGGDTFK
+1350 
-1361 MEGGEITENT
+1361 
-1371 ATLGGGVYHY
+1371 
-1381 VGSFQMEDGK
+1381 
-1391 IFENNAKNGGG
+1391 AKNGGG
-1402 VYHDRDTFQMTG
+1402 VYHNSGSFRMMG
-1414 GEITGNNAAEN
+1414 GKITGNTAAEN

-1430 HDNDVFRMAGG
+1430 HAND
-1441 KISGNNT
+1441 
-1448 DGNGGGVYH
+1448 
-1457 ANGQFTVEDN
+1457 QFTVEDN
-1467 GEISGNTAKNGG
+1467 GEIFGNTAKNGG

-1497 DNTATGNGGGIYLAH
+1497 DNTATENGGGIYLAH

-1517 EGGKITGNSAKLG
+1517 EGGKITGNTAAGNG
-1530 GGVYYGGEKEGDQP
+1530 GGVYHGGEKEVDQP

-1549 GTVEVSGNQGG
+1549 GTVEVSGNKGG
-1560 NVYLTDGML
+1560 NVYLTAGML
-1569 INNKTGYLL
+1569 INNDTSISLDDKSVIG
-1578 EDASKIWVT
+1578 VT
-1587 TEIKPAEGAPVTI
+1587 TQIKPAENAPVTI
-1600 AKPFKDDEN
+1600 TTPFKNDED
-1609 KSAVFKSDEPYQVQ
+1609 KSAAFSSDEPYLVH
-1623 WDDAKKEVQL
+1623 WDGEKKEVQL
-1633 VVPNKFVVEYDP
+1633 ILPDNKFIVKYDP
-1645 NDGTLPDDEKYQYY
+1645 NGGTLPDDEKYQYY

-1665 TIKDMPEPSREGYT
+1665 TIKDMPEPSREGYK
-1679 FLGWFTEAD
+1679 FLGWFTD
-1688 GGEKITEEDNVPVK
+1688 PTDGEKITEEDNVPVK
-1702 SNMTLYAHWE
+1702 SKMTLYAHWE

-1721 YDANGGSGTM
+1721 YNANGGSGTM
-1731 RGHTEVL
+1731 AGHTEVL

-1771 KPGDKITVAKDTTV
+1771 NPGDKITVAKDTTV
-1785 YAIWKTKSNPPE
+1785 YAIWKTKSNPSE

-1996 NAVKRASATGL
+1996 NAVKRASATGI

>member
-147 ITGGNTTA
+147 ITGGNTTT

-244 VTAASGQ
+244 VTAAAGQ

-269 LVNGQVVLRLA
+269 LVNGKVVLRLA

-290 PVQAPQ
+290 PAQAPQ

-379 SWQAIAQATAEGDEA
+379 SWQAVAQATAEGDEA
-394 EYSKD
+394 AYINGGNTE
-399 GATVTGTFAA
+399 TGTFKD
-409 MWNKAATD
+409 MWNKAAAD
-417 GGTVKLLQGVTATDG
+417 GGTVKLLRDVTATGG
-432 SFGTGA
+432 SFGTGT
-438 GFSGDIT
+438 GFSGAIEAT
-445 VTDTMHKDHIYAGG
+445 GTDGQNHSYPGG
-459 FILVPNGQTITLD
+459 FILVPDGQTITLD
-472 LNGHTINRGLS
+472 LNGYTINRGLS
-483 KAQPYGHVIHVGNV
+483 KAQPYGHVIHVGTVVPMGDENGA
-497 NLSDQETGSTATLIL
+497 QAMLIL
-512 EDSGSTGTITGGNA
+512 NDSGSTGTITGGNA
-526 GGNSGL
+526 GGSTPQGL
-532 DAGASIENATMD
+532 RNTMLN
-544 FGGGVYIAQNG
+544 GGGVYIAQNG
-555 NFTMNGG
+555 TFTMNGG
-562 TITGNHASVGGG
+562 TITGNYANGGGGG
-574 IHAFGSCVINN
+574 ICVGGSCEINN
-585 GKIKDNKASITGGG
+585 GKITNNTVFNSGGG
-599 INAPAGQPLTLNG
+599 ITVNAGGNLTLKNC
-612 GEITGNTTTLALS
+612 EITGNTATVPLDDPVA
-625 GQGAGVF
+625 AGVY
-632 VSNLK
+632 VPSSGIVN
-637 TVYISGNPKIH
+637 ISDSPKIY

-655 KDTPKEENIYLTYA
+655 SKTPSASNVYLDNARDNTP
-669 LDGTNNDA
+669 NDA

-707 VGVGDGTYNPSED
+707 VGVGGGTYNPSED

-729 GYPVSLKGEGTDTP
+729 GYPVNMGQDDNNKP
-743 TIIFGKA
+743 TIIFGEG

-796 SNDGYIADGDTE
+796 SNDGYIADGNIE
-808 ITDASSIDVKS
+808 IKDTDAIEVTA
-819 NMDLFAHWTPNTY
+819 NMDLFAHWEPDTY
-832 KITYD
+832 QITYD

-846 ADTAKH
+846 AGTAKH
-852 GEAFTLPECGF
+852 GEDFKLPECSF
-863 TAPTGKEFDCWA
+863 DPPSDAKEFDCWA
-875 IGSKDTGTKVKAGD
+875 IGTETGAQKKAGETHIFTED
-889 THLFEADTIVY
+889 TTVY
-900 ATWKDNATTPDTFT
+900 AIWKDKATTPDTFT

-922 SDPEHTDTQTYPLE
+922 TDDQTETQTYPDK
-936 DGGNNLTFIT
+936 DGNTTLTFIT
-946 EPTREGYTFE
+946 DPTREGYTFK
-956 GWYNAATG
+956 GWYDAATDG
-964 GTKVEEGTAVT
+964 NAVT
-975 KNMDLY
+975 AGSKVTSNMDLY
-981 AHWEAKT
+981 AYWEPKT

-1003 KGTATHG
+1003 EGTATHG
-1010 EEFTLPKCGFT
+1010 EEFTLPECSFT
-1021 PPEDK
+1021 PPDGK
-1026 EFDRWAI
+1026 VFDVWAI
-1033 GSETGTKVEAEKT
+1033 GSIDGTTKHPSDNITITENT
-1046 YLFTADTTV
+1046 DV

-1104 VREGF
+1104 VCDGF
-1109 DFIGWFTEEDGGE
+1109 TFDGWFTEKDGGE

-1134 TLYAHWTKGEEPP
+1134 TLYAHWTKEETP
-1147 TPDAEARWIY
+1147 TPDDPEARY
-1157 TDNSDK
+1157 STTK
-1163 TVTEDGTFEDMW
+1163 PTGETVTNEGTFEDMW
-1175 NNAMGLSRASTV
+1175 NLAVESATGSTV
-1187 MLLKDITATNGSF
+1187 TLLKDITAKTVDGKAGVFGSGKGF
-1200 GRGDG
+1200 GTG
-1205 FSDSGFVL
+1205 GFVL
-1213 VPDVAAI
+1213 VPSGSAGI

-1244 IEQGAIFTLTDTS
+1244 IEQGAIFTLTDNS
-1257 EAQTGMLTGGNTT
+1257 TGKDGKLTGGNTT
-1270 DTGGGI
+1270 GDGGGI

-1287 GKITGNKAE
+1287 GKIAGNIAAG
-1296 KNGGGVYHDGKTFL
+1296 NGGGIWDSGQGIA
-1310 MTGGEISGNNATS
+1310 MTGGEISGNNA
-1323 TGGGVHHLSGTF
+1323 
-1335 QMTGGKISGN
+1335 
-1345 NATDG
+1345 D
-1350 GGVYQGGDTFK
+1350 
-1361 MEGGEITENT
+1361 
-1371 ATLGGGVYHY
+1371 
-1381 VGSFQMEDGK
+1381 
-1391 IFENNAKNGGG
+1391 
-1402 VYHDRDTFQMTG
+1402 
-1414 GEITGNNAAEN
+1414 EN

-1430 HDNDVFRMAGG
+1430 HDSGSFRMMGG
-1441 KISGNNT
+1441 KITGNT
-1448 DGNGGGVYH
+1448 AAENGGGVYH
-1457 ANGQFTVEDN
+1457 ANGQFTVEEDSEISGNTAAENGGVYHANDQFTVEDN
-1467 GEISGNTAKNGG
+1467 GEIFGNTAKNGG

-1497 DNTATGNGGGIYLAH
+1497 DNTATENGGGIYLAH

-1530 GGVYYGGEKEGDQP
+1530 GGVYYGGEKEVDQP

-1549 GTVEVSGNQGG
+1549 GTVEVSGNKGG
-1560 NVYLTDGML
+1560 NVYLTAGML
-1569 INNKTGYLL
+1569 INNDTSISLDDKSVIG
-1578 EDASKIWVT
+1578 VT
-1587 TEIKPAEGAPVTI
+1587 TQIKPAENAPVTI
-1600 AKPFKDDEN
+1600 TTPFKNDED
-1609 KSAVFKSDEPYQVQ
+1609 KSAAFSSDEPYLVH
-1623 WDDAKKEVQL
+1623 WDGEKKEVQL
-1633 VVPNKFVVEYDP
+1633 ILPDNKFIVKYDP
-1645 NDGTLPDDEKYQYY
+1645 NGGTLPDGTAFQFY
-1659 DKAGTE
+1659 DNTGAE
-1665 TIKDMPEPSREGYT
+1665 TIKDMPEPTREGYN
-1679 FLGWFTEAD
+1679 FLGWFTD
-1688 GGEKITEEDNVPVK
+1688 PTDGEKITEEDNVPVK

-1731 RGHTEVL
+1731 SGHTEVL

-1771 KPGDKITVAKDTTV
+1771 NPGDKITVAKDTTV
-1785 YAIWKTKSNPPE
+1785 YAIWKTKSNPSE

-1809 SGGGSSSSSTLTI
+1809 SGGSSSSSTLTI

-1893 QQTQQPAQPAVT
+1893 QQTQTQQPAQPAVT

-1996 NAVKRASATGL
+1996 NAVKRASATGI